1 MDKSKIQKVNKAL
14 IATVFASSGIAVVV
28 PPPKAAAASSPFTDI
43 NQYSDNYNE
52 ILKLYSQGV
61 MSGFADNTFR
71 PDVSVTRGEAAKMLA
86 TALKLDTK
94 NIQDPYYKDVP
105 KGNQYYKYVAAL
117 QNAGIMSGYSN
128 GMFMPNE
135 VLTRGELAK
144 MVVVGFHLEV
154 SPTYNNIFKDVNSK
168 TNNAIY
174 IQTLIDLNITKGTT
188 PVTFSPFD
196 PVTRGQFAS
205 FVVGSQEKKNNEKS
219 YKITSVD
226 DDAVYINGQSY
237 TIPESLTHIF
247 NEYNAPVLKGA
258 FIEGDLSNKGI
269 HSISKLTLN
278 ASGTSSRSLD
288 FDGDYG
294 SFGATIV
301 VNGNYIEFS
310 NMKLTG
316 TMFVNETVRPPLHLG
331 ATYNQPLTL
340 GRVASN
346 NISFINWS
354 NPDNNKGEDSS
365 NNNSNDLQNWTKPN
379 NENDKPFVNW
389 SKEKEEMKN
398 VEKYLEFYNSS
409 VSRLVV
415 SQTGTKIETNTKL
428 PRVDIIGNV
437 REFEI
442 QGDIGTLNLNTETKL
457 TIYGSGNIDW
467 INYNS
472 YTDLE
477 LYIDGRI
484 GTLFV
489 DNSYGKI
496 DIGDYT
502 YIDKVILPKDGSPN
516 NIFDDFLDDKDN
528 IGNITDPDGKPIDK
542 EENENQNPAD
552 KTKPI
557 ISITNVKVLN
567 GSEIQADFTSD
578 EVGTYYYIVREKGAE
593 IPNKSE
599 MVNRLSNKNVAHGTA
614 AAIKGTNS
622 IKVSNLGEKK
632 EYVIYIMVVDG
643 SKNASDIV
651 SQEFQM
657 KDASPPVVEIQGNV
671 IPLHGGTR
679 AEFKFKASEPGDY
692 YYYVRKKTTAADPTT
707 ADIIA
712 NHRGKGE
719 AKAGNL
725 LIPEILTGLD
735 AETEYQLYVVMK
747 DDSGNFSVDPIPE
760 KAVKE
765 FKTGELDNVHPYVEN
780 QKLEPA
786 GKENQFYVYLN
797 EALDPESARNVNN
810 YDLSGTVIVNTTGQS
825 KIKPSSV
832 QYKEGEKRVLLSIP
846 SGTGFVY
853 KDTLRVTILPGV
865 KDLAENDFEN
875 SNTVQ
880 PGGNIRNFAEYV
892 HEKFEMPVINIEN
905 IVNKPDESDN
915 FKRVE
920 VEFKPSK
927 AGTYYYMMLPD
938 TVVDNGE
945 TKTFKQYLTDKE
957 ITERDFVNEFAADSS
972 SKSGYFQIDGKDIY
986 VEMGSGPADLEEKT
1000 KKFPITISKDK
1011 LNPFL
1016 SYSVYMVLKDRGGE
1030 ISKITSKE
1038 MIGDAKAPLI
1048 TELKVKSGTPIKTD
1062 DTKATVSFN
1071 TDETTDLYYWFVP
1084 KKNPDG
1090 TTNDTANLK
1099 IDTPA
1104 ERKFLEDK
1112 LKTKNKSENIGMV
1125 NKSGKGSSGLLDMDV
1140 NLTAH
1145 TEYVIYFGAQDTYGN
1160 FTLYKANSTGD
1171 NHDESNS
1178 GWMKQDFYS
1187 DGTPPRIEMTTDD
1200 GQKKRNIVYR
1210 KDDSFIITF
1219 SEAIMR
1225 DDTGVSAIPINGNY
1239 DLSKILTITED
1250 KNGIDIT
1257 NQFEFDSYTVGTKTT
1272 EESKLVIKAK
1282 DSNSAN
1288 QTFTVKMKDEAVDY
1302 KITGYTGNKF
1312 DVNDFGKY
1320 VYPGENIYNTMSYA
1334 ELTGN
1339 VAGNPIEYNSTTMNV
1354 SVNILAHLELNQEY
1368 FYAVT
1373 AANKT
1378 SLDPQLIL
1386 DSVKNKKPADN
1397 GILSFG
1403 KGSVKN
1409 AGDGSTILPLVASP
1423 STNPGI
1429 KNVFKTGQRV
1439 FLFTKDQYGNI
1450 VWAYQKEAS
1459 GTTPTQ
1465 QYVEIK
1471 YPPKS

>member
-28 PPPKAAAASSPFTDI
+28 PPPNAAAATSPFTDI

-205 FVVGSQEKKNNEKS
+205 FVVGSQEKKSNETS
-219 YKITSVD
+219 YKITNVD

-237 TIPESLTHIF
+237 TIPESLAHIF

-258 FIEGDLSNKGI
+258 FIEGDLSSKGI
-269 HSISKLTLN
+269 RSISKLTLN
-278 ASGTSSRSLD
+278 ASGTSTRSLD
-288 FDGDYG
+288 FDGNYG

-310 NMKLTG
+310 NMTLTG

-331 ATYNQPLTL
+331 ATYNQPLAL

-354 NPDNNKGEDSS
+354 NPDNNKGDDSS

-379 NENDKPFVNW
+379 TENDKPFVNW

-542 EENENQNPAD
+542 EENENQNPDD

-593 IPNKSE
+593 APNKSE

-657 KDASPPVVEIQGNV
+657 KDASPPVVKSLQV
-671 IPLHGGTR
+671 TPLHGGTR
-679 AEFKFKASEPGDY
+679 AEFTFTASEPGDY
-692 YYYVRKKTTAADPTT
+692 YYYIRKKTTATDPTT
-707 ADIIA
+707 ADIVA
-712 NHRGKGE
+712 NSTGKGQ
-719 AKAGNL
+719 AKADELG
-725 LIPEILTGLD
+725 IKGILTGLD

-747 DDSGNFSVDPIPE
+747 DNSGNFSIDPP
-760 KAVKE
+760 AVKD
-765 FKTGELDNVHPYVEN
+765 FKTGALDSVHPYVE
-780 QKLEPA
+780 QGKLVR
-786 GKENQFYVYLN
+786 KSNNQFELTVS
-797 EALDPESARNVNN
+797 EALDPESANDINN
-810 YDLSGTVIVNTTGQS
+810 YLLTGTVIVNVTGE
-825 KIKPSSV
+825 KGIKPSAV
-832 QYKEGEKRVLLSIP
+832 EYKAGDKKVLLTIP
-846 SGTGFVY
+846 SDTGFVNG
-853 KDTLRVTILPGV
+853 DTLRVTVLPGV
-865 KDLAENDFEN
+865 KDLADNAFEN
-875 SNTVQ
+875 TGTVK
-880 PGGNIRNFAEYV
+880 PGDPVRNYAEYR
-892 HEKFEMPVINIEN
+892 HEDTVMPVITIEN
-905 IVNKPDESDN
+905 TINKADESDG
-915 FKRVE
+915 FRRAE
-920 VEFKPSK
+920 IEFKPNK
-927 AGTYYYMMLPD
+927 AGTYYYMILPN
-938 TVVDNGE
+938 TVIDNGE
-945 TKTFKQYLTDKE
+945 TKTFQQYLTDHK
-957 ITERDFVNEFAADSS
+957 ITERDFINEFAGDTG
-972 SKSGYFQIDGKDIY
+972 KSGYFQIGGKDIY
-986 VEMGSGPADLEEKT
+986 IQRGSGTADLET
-1000 KKFPITISKDK
+1000 ATQKFPVSVEQNK
-1011 LNPFL
+1011 LDPFN
-1016 SYSVYMVLKDRGGE
+1016 SYSIYMVLRDRGGE
-1030 ISKITSKE
+1030 LSKIAGPKTVFE
-1038 MIGDAKAPLI
+1038 DTKAPLI
-1048 TELKVKSGTPIKTD
+1048 RNLEIKPKEND
-1062 DTKATVSFN
+1062 DTKATISF
-1071 TDETTDLYYWFVP
+1071 ETNETAKVHYWFVE
-1084 KKNPDG
+1084 KRIKDKDGILIDNPD
-1090 TTNDTANLK
+1090 A
-1099 IDTPA
+1099 
-1104 ERKFLEDK
+1104 
-1112 LKTKNKSENIGMV
+1112 
-1125 NKSGKGSSGLLDMDV
+1125 
-1140 NLTAH
+1140 NLTAPADEKYLETKLKSSPSVEKIGKGLSGTVDARGVTLKPH
-1145 TEYVIYFGAQDTYGN
+1145 TEYVVYVGAEDTPGN
-1160 FTLYKANSTGD
+1160 FTIYKANVPYNDHDKTSTGL
-1171 NHDESNS
+1171 
-1178 GWMKQDFYS
+1178 MKQDFYS
-1187 DGTPPRIEMTTDD
+1187 DGTPPSIGMVSPLDNKYYPGLIYRNSDD
-1200 GQKKRNIVYR
+1200 T
-1210 KDDSFIITF
+1210 FTITF
-1219 SEAIMR
+1219 SETIMR
-1225 DDTGVSAIPINGNY
+1225 DENG
-1239 DLSKILTITED
+1239 K
-1250 KNGIDIT
+1250 
-1257 NQFEFDSYTVGTKTT
+1257 
-1272 EESKLVIKAK
+1272 SKLVSTGDTVVVNLADIMTITTK
-1282 DSNSAN
+1282 DSNGNEIDVTAKYAPVTYTTGTDTTKASKLIIKSKTSNDAN
-1288 QTFTVKMKDEAVDY
+1288 QTITVTMKDSTRDFVIPGYEGHKFVDKAQYLYRTLDAKFMEIKLGYLNTSGDDRKVQATFDLLGSAQQFYENGESLKYYYLSDTAGTNETVIANRTPSQVIQAVVHGTDSSLA
-1302 KITGYTGNKF
+1302 KGTGTVATNVARVTK
-1312 DVNDFGKY
+1312 
-1320 VYPGENIYNTMSYA
+1320 
-1334 ELTGN
+1334 ELTHPAKFFNGDWVTIVLEDKYGN
-1339 VAGNPIEYNSTTMNV
+1339 F
-1354 SVNILAHLELNQEY
+1354 HK
-1368 FYAVT
+1368 FYAKVGY
-1373 AANKT
+1373 K
-1378 SLDPQLIL
+1378 DPSIQ
-1386 DSVKNKKPADN
+1386 
-1397 GILSFG
+1397 
-1403 KGSVKN
+1403 
-1409 AGDGSTILPLVASP
+1409 
-1423 STNPGI
+1423 
-1429 KNVFKTGQRV
+1429 
-1439 FLFTKDQYGNI
+1439 
-1450 VWAYQKEAS
+1450 
-1459 GTTPTQ
+1459 
-1465 QYVEIK
+1465 
-1471 YPPKS
+1471 

>member
-28 PPPKAAAASSPFTDI
+28 PSPQKAAAATSPFTDI

-52 ILKLYSQGV
+52 ILKAYSQGI
-61 MSGFADNTFR
+61 MSGFSDNTFR
-71 PDVSVTRGEAAKMLA
+71 PNVSVTRGEAAKMLA

-128 GMFMPNE
+128 GTFMPNE

-154 SPTYNNIFKDVNSK
+154 SPTYNNIFKDVNSQ
-168 TNNAIY
+168 TSNAIY

-205 FVVGSQEKKNNEKS
+205 FVVGSQEKKNNETS
-219 YKITSVD
+219 YKITNVD
-226 DDAVYINGQSY
+226 DDAVYINGKSY
-237 TIPESLTHIF
+237 SIPESLSHIF
-247 NEYNAPVLKGA
+247 NDYNAPVLKGA
-258 FIEGDLSNKGI
+258 FIEGDLSGKGI
-269 HSISKLTLN
+269 RSISKLTIN
-278 ASGTSSRSLD
+278 ASGTSSSFLD

-294 SFGATIV
+294 SLGATIV

-310 NMKLTG
+310 NMTMTG
-316 TMFVNETVRPPLHLG
+316 TMFVNESVRPPLHLG
-331 ATYNQPLTL
+331 ATYNQPLAL

-354 NPDNNKGEDSS
+354 NPDNNKGEDAP
-365 NNNSNDLQNWTKPN
+365 NNNSNDLQNWTNPKPDK
-379 NENDKPFVNW
+379 DKPFVNW
-389 SKEKEEMKN
+389 SKEKQEMKN
-398 VEKYLEFYNSS
+398 VEKHLEFYNSS

-502 YIDKVILPKDGSPN
+502 YVDKVILPKDGSPN

-542 EENENQNPAD
+542 DENENQVPDD

-557 ISITNVKVLN
+557 VSITNVKVLS

-578 EVGTYYYIVREKGAE
+578 EVGTYYYIVREKGEEA
-593 IPNKSE
+593 PNKSE
-599 MVNRLSNKNVAHGTA
+599 MVNRLSNKNVAHGTG

-643 SKNASDIV
+643 SKNASDTV
-651 SQEFQM
+651 SQSFQM
-657 KDASPPVVEIQGNV
+657 KDGTPPVVKSLQV
-671 IPLHGGTR
+671 TPLHGGTR
-679 AEFKFKASEPGDY
+679 AEFTFTASEPGDY

-707 ADIIA
+707 EDIIA
-712 NHRGKGE
+712 NHTGKGE
-719 AKAGNL
+719 AKAGEL
-725 LIPEILTGLD
+725 GIKGMLTGLE

-747 DDSGNFSVDPIPE
+747 DNSGNFSVDP
-760 KAVKE
+760 AVVKE
-765 FKTGELDNVHPYVEN
+765 FETGELDNVHPYVEN

-797 EALDPESARNVNN
+797 EALDPESARNVDN
-810 YDLSGTVIVNTTGQS
+810 YDLSGTVIVNTTGQN

-832 QYKEGEKRVLLSIP
+832 EYKEGEKRVLLSIP

-865 KDLAENDFEN
+865 KDLAGNDFEN
-875 SNTVQ
+875 SNTIQ

-892 HEKFEMPVINIEN
+892 HEKFEKPFIEIEN
-905 IVNKPDESDN
+905 IANKPDESDN

-920 VEFKPSK
+920 VEFKPNK
-927 AGTYYYMMLPD
+927 AGTYYYMVLPD
-938 TVVDNGE
+938 TIVDNGE
-945 TKTFKQYLTDKE
+945 TKTFKQYLTDKG
-957 ITERDFVNEFAADSS
+957 ITERDFVNEFADETSL
-972 SKSGYFQIDGKDIY
+972 KSGYFQIGGKDIFI
-986 VEMGSGPADLEEKT
+986 EKGSGPADLEEET
-1000 KKFPITISKDK
+1000 KKFPISIPKDK
-1011 LNPFL
+1011 LNPFV

-1048 TELKVKSGTPIKTD
+1048 TDLIVKSGTPKETN
-1062 DTKATVSFN
+1062 DTKASVSFN

-1084 KKNPDG
+1084 KKNADG

-1112 LKTKNKSENIGMV
+1112 LKSKNKNENIGMV
-1125 NKSGKGSSGLLDMDV
+1125 KKSGKGSSGLLDMDV

-1145 TEYVIYFGAQDTYGN
+1145 TEYIIYFGAQDTYGN

-1187 DGTPPRIEMTTDD
+1187 DGTPPRFEMTVD
-1200 GQKKRNIVYR
+1200 GEKKQNIVYR
-1210 KDDSFIITF
+1210 NPDNTFTITF
-1219 SEAIMR
+1219 SEAIIR
-1225 DDTGVSAIPINGNY
+1225 GENGVSSIR
-1239 DLSKILTITED
+1239 DLSVLIITDESGKEITEEY
-1250 KNGIDIT
+1250 
-1257 NQFEFDSYTVGTKTT
+1257 EFIGYTQGKATT
-1272 EESKLVIKAK
+1272 DESQLIIKAIDK
-1282 DSNSAN
+1282 SNADR
-1288 QTFTVKMKDEAVDY
+1288 TFTVKVKDTVRDFNEPY
-1302 KITGYTGNKF
+1302 SGNKF
-1312 DVNDFGKY
+1312 DINDFGKY
-1320 VYPGENIYNTMSYA
+1320 VYPGSIKNRIDDAVITGINIGTKDVPASKTMRAMVYIDA
-1334 ELTGN
+1334 DL
-1339 VAGNPIEYNSTTMNV
+1339 
-1354 SVNILAHLELNQEY
+1354 SVDQRY
-1368 FYAVT
+1368 YYAVT
-1373 AANKT
+1373 GGAKKI
-1378 SLDPQLIL
+1378 DPQLVIDL
-1386 DSVKNKKPADN
+1386 VKDPKTPNN
-1397 GILSFG
+1397 
-1403 KGSVKN
+1403 
-1409 AGDGSTILPLVASP
+1409 TILAYGSDKLQAQSP
-1423 STNPGI
+1423 AN
-1429 KNVFKTGQRV
+1429 KQFKLDLTAPHSVDPKYDQV
-1439 FLFTKDQYGNI
+1439 FTKGNNFFIFTVDQYGNI
-1450 VWAYQKEAS
+1450 IWAHGKDDNTYFELGS
-1459 GTTPTQ
+1459 NINP
-1465 QYVEIK
+1465 
-1471 YPPKS
+1471 

>member
-43 NQYSDNYNE
+43 NQYTDHYND

-61 MSGFADNTFR
+61 IKGFADNTFR
-71 PDVSVTRGEAAKMLA
+71 PDVNVTRGQAAKMLA
-86 TALKLDTK
+86 TVLKLDTK
-94 NIQDPYYKDVP
+94 NIQDPYFKDVP
-105 KGNQYYKYVAAL
+105 KGSEYYKYVAAL

-128 GMFMPNE
+128 GTFMPNE
-135 VLTRGELAK
+135 VITRGELAK

-154 SPTYNNIFKDVNSK
+154 SQNYNNIFKDVNSQ
-168 TNNAIY
+168 TSNALY
-174 IQTLIDLNITKGTT
+174 IQTVIDLNITEGTT
-188 PVTFSPFD
+188 PVTFSPFA

-205 FVVGSQEKKNNEKS
+205 FVVGSQEKKSNETS
-219 YKITSVD
+219 FKITSVED
-226 DDAVYINGQSY
+226 DTVYVNGESY
-237 TIPESLTHIF
+237 TIPENLSHIF
-247 NEYNAPVLKGA
+247 NDYNAPVLKGA
-258 FIEGDLSNKGI
+258 YIEGDLSGKVI
-269 HSISKLTLN
+269 RSISKLTLN

-288 FDGDYG
+288 FDGNYG
-294 SFGATIV
+294 SFGATII

-310 NMKLTG
+310 NMTLTG
-316 TMFVNETVRPPLHLG
+316 TMFVNETVRPPLHIG
-331 ATYNQPLTL
+331 AANHQPLAL

-365 NNNSNDLQNWTKPN
+365 SNNSNDLQNWTKPN
-379 NENDKPFVNW
+379 TDNDKPFVNW

-442 QGDIGTLNLNTETKL
+442 QGNIGTLNLNTETKL

-489 DNSYGKI
+489 DNAYGKI

-502 YIDKVILPKDGSPN
+502 YIDKVILPKDVSPN
-516 NIFDDFLDDKDN
+516 DIFDDFLDDKDN
-528 IGNITDPDGKPIDK
+528 VGEITDPDGKPIDK
-542 EENENQNPAD
+542 DDNENQNPDD
-552 KTKPI
+552 KTKPLV
-557 ISITNVKVLN
+557 SITELQLLN
-567 GSEIQADFTSD
+567 GSEIQVDFTSD
-578 EVGTYYYIVREKGAE
+578 EVGTYYYIVREKDVEA
-593 IPNKSE
+593 PNKSE
-599 MVNRLSNKNVAHGTA
+599 MVNRLSNKNVAHGTG
-614 AAIKGTNS
+614 AAIKGKNT

-651 SQEFQM
+651 SQSFQM
-657 KDASPPVVEIQGNV
+657 KDASPPVVKSLQV
-671 IPLHGGTR
+671 TPLHGGTR
-679 AEFKFKASEPGDY
+679 AEFKFTASEPGDY
-692 YYYVRKKTTAADPTT
+692 YYYLRPKTTAPDPTT
-707 ADIIA
+707 ADIVA
-712 NHRGKGE
+712 NPTGKGK
-719 AKAGNL
+719 AKAGAL
-725 LIPEILTGLD
+725 GITEILTGLQ
-735 AETEYQLYVVMK
+735 AETGYQLYVVMK
-747 DDSGNFSVDPIPE
+747 DESGNFSVDP
-760 KAVKE
+760 AVAKD
-765 FKTGELDNVHPYVEN
+765 FTTKELDNIHPFVDN
-780 QKLEPA
+780 VKLEPA
-786 GKENQFYVYLN
+786 GKVNQFYVYFN
-797 EALDPESARNVNN
+797 EALDPESARDVNN
-810 YDLSGTVIVNTTGQS
+810 YDLSGTVIVNTTGQK

-832 QYKEGEKRVLLSIP
+832 EYKDGDKKVLFTIP

-865 KDLAENDFEN
+865 KDLAGNDFEN

-945 TKTFKQYLTDKE
+945 TKTFKQYLTDKG

-1030 ISKITSKE
+1030 ISKITSRE
-1038 MIGDAKAPLI
+1038 MIGDSKAPLI
-1048 TELKVKSGTPIKTD
+1048 SDLVLKSGTIKGPD
-1062 DTKATVSFN
+1062 DKQATISFN
-1071 TDETTDLYYWFVP
+1071 TDETTELHYWFVP
-1084 KKNPDG
+1084 KKNADGSENPDAKLSI
-1090 TTNDTANLK
+1090 NTA
-1099 IDTPA
+1099 A
-1104 ERKFLEDK
+1104 ERKQLEDK
-1112 LKTKNKSENIGMV
+1112 LKSSPSIK
-1125 NKSGKGSSGLLDMDV
+1125 KSGKGASGILDMSGIS
-1140 NLTAH
+1140 LTPH
-1145 TEYVIYFGAQDTYGN
+1145 TEYVVYFGAQDTYGN
-1160 FTLYKANSTGD
+1160 FTVYTADSSGN
-1171 NHDESNS
+1171 NHDETEN
-1178 GWMKQDFYS
+1178 GWMKQNFYS
-1187 DGTPPRIEMTTDD
+1187 DGTPPRFEKIVD
-1200 GQKKRNIVYR
+1200 GKKKQNIVYR
-1210 KDDSFIITF
+1210 NPNETFTITF

-1225 DDTGVSAIPINGNY
+1225 DSNGKSTIN
-1239 DLSKILTITED
+1239 DLSLLSIENE
-1250 KNGIDIT
+1250 NGDDIT
-1257 NQFEFDSYTVGTKTT
+1257 SEYQFVSYTRGTKTT
-1272 EESKLVIKAK
+1272 DESYLIIKPSSSGTMDK
-1282 DSNSAN
+1282 
-1288 QTFTVKMKDEAVDY
+1288 TFTVKMKDDAVDY
-1302 KITGYTGNKF
+1302 QITGFTGNKF

-1320 VYPGENIYNTMSYA
+1320 VHQGAVTNSIEDAVVTGTNIGTSNVPASKTMRA
-1334 ELTGN
+1334 
-1339 VAGNPIEYNSTTMNV
+1339 I
-1354 SVNILAHLELNQEY
+1354 VNIDADLSYEQRY
-1368 FYAVT
+1368 YYAVT
-1373 AANKT
+1373 GSATKI
-1378 SLDPQLIL
+1378 DPQLVIDLVKDPNTPNNSIL
-1386 DSVKNKKPADN
+1386 VY
-1397 GILSFG
+1397 GTGVLS
-1403 KGSVKN
+1403 
-1409 AGDGSTILPLVASP
+1409 A
-1423 STNPGI
+1423 TNPAG
-1429 KNVFKTGQRV
+1429 KQ
-1439 FLFTKDQYGNI
+1439 FTLDLTAPVSTTPGYNPIFRKGNNFFIFTLDKFGNI
-1450 VWAYQKEAS
+1450 VLAKNQNNMNNSYF
-1459 GTTPTQ
+1459 
-1465 QYVEIK
+1465 EIGSDIK
-1471 YPPKS
+1471 P

>member
-43 NQYSDNYNE
+43 NQYTDHYND

-61 MSGFADNTFR
+61 IKGFADNTFR
-71 PDVSVTRGEAAKMLA
+71 PDVNVPRGQAAKMLA
-86 TALKLDTK
+86 TVLKLDTK
-94 NIQDPYYKDVP
+94 NIQDPYFKDVP
-105 KGNQYYKYVAAL
+105 KGSEYYKYVAAL

-128 GMFMPNE
+128 GTFMPNE
-135 VLTRGELAK
+135 VITRGELAK

-154 SPTYNNIFKDVNSK
+154 SQNYNNIFKDVNSQ
-168 TNNAIY
+168 TSNALY
-174 IQTLIDLNITKGTT
+174 IQTVIDLNITEGTT
-188 PVTFSPFD
+188 PVTFSPFA

-205 FVVGSQEKKNNEKS
+205 FVVGSQEKKSNETS
-219 YKITSVD
+219 FKITSVED
-226 DDAVYINGQSY
+226 DTVYVNGESY
-237 TIPESLTHIF
+237 TIPENLSHIF
-247 NEYNAPVLKGA
+247 NDYNAPVLKGA
-258 FIEGDLSNKGI
+258 YIEGDLSGKVI
-269 HSISKLTLN
+269 RSISKLTLN

-288 FDGDYG
+288 FDGNYG
-294 SFGATIV
+294 SFGATII

-310 NMKLTG
+310 NMTLTG
-316 TMFVNETVRPPLHLG
+316 TMFVNETVRPPLHIG
-331 ATYNQPLTL
+331 AANHQPLAL

-365 NNNSNDLQNWTKPN
+365 SNNSNDLQNWTKPN
-379 NENDKPFVNW
+379 TDNDKPFVNW

-442 QGDIGTLNLNTETKL
+442 QGNIGTLNLNTETKL

-489 DNSYGKI
+489 DNAYGKI

-502 YIDKVILPKDGSPN
+502 YIDKVILPKDVSPN
-516 NIFDDFLDDKDN
+516 DIFDDFLDDKDN
-528 IGNITDPDGKPIDK
+528 VGEITDPDGKPIDK
-542 EENENQNPAD
+542 DDNENQNPDD
-552 KTKPI
+552 KTKPLV
-557 ISITNVKVLN
+557 SITELQLLN
-567 GSEIQADFTSD
+567 GSEIQVDFTSD
-578 EVGTYYYIVREKGAE
+578 EVGTYYYIVREKDVEA
-593 IPNKSE
+593 PNKSE
-599 MVNRLSNKNVAHGTA
+599 MVNRLSNKNVAHGTG
-614 AAIKGTNS
+614 AAIKGKNT

-651 SQEFQM
+651 SQSFQM
-657 KDASPPVVEIQGNV
+657 KDASPPVVKSLQV
-671 IPLHGGTR
+671 TPLHGGTR
-679 AEFKFKASEPGDY
+679 AEFKFTASEPGDY
-692 YYYVRKKTTAADPTT
+692 YYYLRPKTTAPDPTT
-707 ADIIA
+707 ADIVA
-712 NHRGKGE
+712 NPTGKGK
-719 AKAGNL
+719 AKAGAL
-725 LIPEILTGLD
+725 GITEILTGLQ
-735 AETEYQLYVVMK
+735 AETGYQLYVVMK
-747 DDSGNFSVDPIPE
+747 DESGNFSVDP
-760 KAVKE
+760 AVAKD
-765 FKTGELDNVHPYVEN
+765 FTTKELDNIHPFVDN
-780 QKLEPA
+780 VKLEPA
-786 GKENQFYVYLN
+786 GKVNQFYVYFN
-797 EALDPESARNVNN
+797 EALDPESARDVNN
-810 YDLSGTVIVNTTGQS
+810 YDLSGTVIVNTTGQK

-832 QYKEGEKRVLLSIP
+832 EYKDGDKKVLFTIP

-865 KDLAENDFEN
+865 KDLAGNDFEN

-945 TKTFKQYLTDKE
+945 TKTFKQYLTDKG

-1030 ISKITSKE
+1030 ISKITSRE
-1038 MIGDAKAPLI
+1038 MIGDSKAPLI
-1048 TELKVKSGTPIKTD
+1048 SDLVLKSGTIKGPD
-1062 DTKATVSFN
+1062 DKQATISFN
-1071 TDETTDLYYWFVP
+1071 TDETTELHYWFVP
-1084 KKNPDG
+1084 KKNADGSENPDAKLSI
-1090 TTNDTANLK
+1090 NTA
-1099 IDTPA
+1099 A
-1104 ERKFLEDK
+1104 ERKQLEDK
-1112 LKTKNKSENIGMV
+1112 LKSSPSIK
-1125 NKSGKGSSGLLDMDV
+1125 KSGKGASGILDMSGIS
-1140 NLTAH
+1140 LTPH
-1145 TEYVIYFGAQDTYGN
+1145 TEYVVYFGAQDTYGN
-1160 FTLYKANSTGD
+1160 FTVYTADSSGN
-1171 NHDESNS
+1171 NHDETEN
-1178 GWMKQDFYS
+1178 GWMKQNFYS
-1187 DGTPPRIEMTTDD
+1187 DGTPPRFEKIVD
-1200 GQKKRNIVYR
+1200 GKKKQNIVYR
-1210 KDDSFIITF
+1210 NPNETFTITF

-1225 DDTGVSAIPINGNY
+1225 DSNGKSTIN
-1239 DLSKILTITED
+1239 DLSLLSIENE
-1250 KNGIDIT
+1250 NGDDIT
-1257 NQFEFDSYTVGTKTT
+1257 SEYQFVSYTRGTKTT
-1272 EESKLVIKAK
+1272 DESYLIIKPSSSGTMDK
-1282 DSNSAN
+1282 
-1288 QTFTVKMKDEAVDY
+1288 TFTVKMKDDAVDY
-1302 KITGYTGNKF
+1302 QITGFTGNKF

-1320 VYPGENIYNTMSYA
+1320 VHQGAVTNSIEDAVVTGTNIGTSNVPASKTMRA
-1334 ELTGN
+1334 
-1339 VAGNPIEYNSTTMNV
+1339 I
-1354 SVNILAHLELNQEY
+1354 VNIDADLSYEQRY
-1368 FYAVT
+1368 YYAVT
-1373 AANKT
+1373 GSATKI
-1378 SLDPQLIL
+1378 DPQLVIDLVKDPNTPNNSIL
-1386 DSVKNKKPADN
+1386 VY
-1397 GILSFG
+1397 GTGVLS
-1403 KGSVKN
+1403 
-1409 AGDGSTILPLVASP
+1409 A
-1423 STNPGI
+1423 TNPAG
-1429 KNVFKTGQRV
+1429 KQ
-1439 FLFTKDQYGNI
+1439 FTLDLTAPVSTTPGYNPIFRKGNNFFIFTLDKFGNI
-1450 VWAYQKEAS
+1450 VLAKNQNNMNNSYF
-1459 GTTPTQ
+1459 
-1465 QYVEIK
+1465 EIGSDIK
-1471 YPPKS
+1471 P

>member
-14 IATVFASSGIAVVV
+14 IATVFASSGIAAVVS
-28 PPPKAAAASSPFTDI
+28 PPKAAAATSPFTDI

-205 FVVGSQEKKNNEKS
+205 FVVGSQERKNNETS
-219 YKITSVD
+219 YKITNVD

-237 TIPESLTHIF
+237 TIPESLAHIF

-258 FIEGDLSNKGI
+258 FIEGDLSSKGI
-269 HSISKLTLN
+269 RSISKLTLN
-278 ASGTSSRSLD
+278 ASGTSTRSLD
-288 FDGDYG
+288 FDGNYG

-310 NMKLTG
+310 NMTLTG

-331 ATYNQPLTL
+331 ATYNQPLAL

-354 NPDNNKGEDSS
+354 NPDNNKGDDSS

-379 NENDKPFVNW
+379 TENDKPFVNW

-542 EENENQNPAD
+542 EENENQNPDD

-593 IPNKSE
+593 APNKSE

-657 KDASPPVVEIQGNV
+657 KDASPPVVKSLQV
-671 IPLHGGTR
+671 TPLHGGTR
-679 AEFKFKASEPGDY
+679 AEFTFTASEPGDY
-692 YYYVRKKTTAADPTT
+692 YYYIRKKTTATDPTT
-707 ADIIA
+707 ADIVA
-712 NHRGKGE
+712 NPTGKGE
-719 AKAGNL
+719 AKAGEL
-725 LIPEILTGLD
+725 GIKGILTGLD

-747 DDSGNFSVDPIPE
+747 DNSGNFSIDPP
-760 KAVKE
+760 AVKD
-765 FKTGELDNVHPYVEN
+765 FKTGALDSVHPYVE
-780 QKLEPA
+780 QGKLVR
-786 GKENQFYVYLN
+786 KSNNQFELTVS
-797 EALDPESARNVNN
+797 EALDPVSANDINN
-810 YDLSGTVIVNTTGQS
+810 YLLTGTVIVNVTGE
-825 KIKPSSV
+825 KGIKPSAV
-832 QYKEGEKRVLLSIP
+832 EYKAGDKKVLLTIP
-846 SGTGFVY
+846 SDTGFVNG
-853 KDTLRVTILPGV
+853 DTLRVTVLPGV
-865 KDLAENDFEN
+865 KDLADNAFEN
-875 SNTVQ
+875 TGTVK
-880 PGGNIRNFAEYV
+880 PGDPVRNYAEYR
-892 HEKFEMPVINIEN
+892 HEDTVMPVITIEN
-905 IVNKPDESDN
+905 TINKADESDG
-915 FKRVE
+915 FRRAE
-920 VEFKPSK
+920 IEFKPNK
-927 AGTYYYMMLPD
+927 AGTYYYMILPN
-938 TVVDNGE
+938 TVIDNGE
-945 TKTFKQYLTDKE
+945 TKTFQQYLTDHK
-957 ITERDFVNEFAADSS
+957 ITERDFINEFAGDTG
-972 SKSGYFQIDGKDIY
+972 KSGYFQIGGKDIY
-986 VEMGSGPADLEEKT
+986 IQRGSGTADLET
-1000 KKFPITISKDK
+1000 ATQKFPVSVEQNNLD
-1011 LNPFL
+1011 PFN
-1016 SYSVYMVLKDRGGE
+1016 SYSIYMVLRDRGGE
-1030 ISKITSKE
+1030 LSKIAGPKTVFE
-1038 MIGDAKAPLI
+1038 DTKAPLI
-1048 TELKVKSGTPIKTD
+1048 RNLEIKPKEND
-1062 DTKATVSFN
+1062 DTKATISF
-1071 TDETTDLYYWFVP
+1071 ETNETAKVHYWFVE
-1084 KKNPDG
+1084 KRIKDKDGILIDNPD
-1090 TTNDTANLK
+1090 A
-1099 IDTPA
+1099 
-1104 ERKFLEDK
+1104 
-1112 LKTKNKSENIGMV
+1112 
-1125 NKSGKGSSGLLDMDV
+1125 
-1140 NLTAH
+1140 NLTAPADEKYLETKLKSSPSVEKIGKGLSGTVDARGVTLKPH
-1145 TEYVIYFGAQDTYGN
+1145 TEYVVYVGAEDTPGN
-1160 FTLYKANSTGD
+1160 FTIYKANVPYND
-1171 NHDESNS
+1171 HDRTL
-1178 GWMKQDFYS
+1178 MKQDFYS
-1187 DGTPPRIEMTTDD
+1187 DGTPPSIGMVSPLDNKYYPGLIYRNSDD
-1200 GQKKRNIVYR
+1200 T
-1210 KDDSFIITF
+1210 FTITF
-1219 SEAIMR
+1219 SETIMR
-1225 DDTGVSAIPINGNY
+1225 DENG
-1239 DLSKILTITED
+1239 K
-1250 KNGIDIT
+1250 
-1257 NQFEFDSYTVGTKTT
+1257 
-1272 EESKLVIKAK
+1272 SKLVSTGDTVVVNLADIMTITTK
-1282 DSNSAN
+1282 DSNGNEIDVTAKYAPVTYTTGTDTTKASKLIIKSKTSNDAN
-1288 QTFTVKMKDEAVDY
+1288 QTITVTMKDSTRDFVIPGYEGHKFVDKAQYLYRTLDAKFMEIKLGYLNTSGDDRKVQATFDLLGSAQQFYENGESLKYYYLSDTAGTNETVIANRTPSQVIQAVVHGTDSSLA
-1302 KITGYTGNKF
+1302 KGTGTVATNVARVTK
-1312 DVNDFGKY
+1312 
-1320 VYPGENIYNTMSYA
+1320 
-1334 ELTGN
+1334 ELTHPAKFFNGDWVTIVLEDKYGN
-1339 VAGNPIEYNSTTMNV
+1339 F
-1354 SVNILAHLELNQEY
+1354 HK
-1368 FYAVT
+1368 FYAKVGY
-1373 AANKT
+1373 K
-1378 SLDPQLIL
+1378 DPSIQ
-1386 DSVKNKKPADN
+1386 
-1397 GILSFG
+1397 
-1403 KGSVKN
+1403 
-1409 AGDGSTILPLVASP
+1409 
-1423 STNPGI
+1423 
-1429 KNVFKTGQRV
+1429 
-1439 FLFTKDQYGNI
+1439 
-1450 VWAYQKEAS
+1450 
-1459 GTTPTQ
+1459 
-1465 QYVEIK
+1465 
-1471 YPPKS
+1471 

>member
-1 MDKSKIQKVNKAL
+1 MDKSKIQRVNKAL

-28 PPPKAAAASSPFTDI
+28 PPPKAAAATSPFTDI

-128 GMFMPNE
+128 GTFMPNE

-154 SPTYNNIFKDVNSK
+154 SPSYNNIFKDVNSQ

-205 FVVGSQEKKNNEKS
+205 FVVGSQEKKNNETS
-219 YKITSVD
+219 YKITNVD

-237 TIPESLTHIF
+237 TIPESLAHIF

-258 FIEGDLSNKGI
+258 VIEGDLSSKGI
-269 HSISKLTLN
+269 RSISKLTLN

-301 VNGNYIEFS
+301 VNGNFIEFS
-310 NMKLTG
+310 NMTLTG
-316 TMFVNETVRPPLHLG
+316 TMYVNETVRPPLHLG
-331 ATYNQPLTL
+331 ATYNQPLAL

-379 NENDKPFVNW
+379 TDNDKPFVNW

-502 YIDKVILPKDGSPN
+502 YIDKVILPKDESPN

-528 IGNITDPDGKPIDK
+528 VGNITDPDGKPIDK
-542 EENENQNPAD
+542 DDNENQNPDD

-593 IPNKSE
+593 APNKSE

-657 KDASPPVVEIQGNV
+657 KDASPPVVKSLQV
-671 IPLHGGTR
+671 TPLHGGTR
-679 AEFKFKASEPGDY
+679 AEFTFTASEPGDY
-692 YYYVRKKTTAADPTT
+692 YYYVRKKTSAADPTT
-707 ADIIA
+707 ADIVA
-712 NHRGKGE
+712 NSTGKGQ
-719 AKAGNL
+719 AKASELG
-725 LIPEILTGLD
+725 IKGILTGLD

-747 DDSGNFSVDPIPE
+747 DNSGNFSIDPP
-760 KAVKE
+760 AVKD
-765 FKTGELDNVHPYVEN
+765 FKTGALDSVHPYVE
-780 QKLEPA
+780 QGKLVR
-786 GKENQFYVYLN
+786 KSNNQFELTVS
-797 EALDPESARNVNN
+797 EALDPESANDINN
-810 YDLSGTVIVNTTGQS
+810 YLLTGTVIVNVTGE
-825 KIKPSSV
+825 KGIKPSAV
-832 QYKEGEKRVLLSIP
+832 EYKAGDKKVLLTIP
-846 SGTGFVY
+846 SDTGFVNG
-853 KDTLRVTILPGV
+853 DTLRVTVLPGV
-865 KDLAENDFEN
+865 KDLADNAFEN
-875 SNTVQ
+875 TGTVK
-880 PGGNIRNFAEYV
+880 PGDPVRNYAEYR
-892 HEKFEMPVINIEN
+892 HEDTVMPVITIEN
-905 IVNKPDESDN
+905 TINKADESDG
-915 FKRVE
+915 FRRAE
-920 VEFKPSK
+920 IEFKPNK
-927 AGTYYYMMLPD
+927 AGTYYYMILPN

-945 TKTFKQYLTDKE
+945 TKTFQQYLTDHK
-957 ITERDFVNEFAADSS
+957 ITERDFINEFAGDT
-972 SKSGYFQIDGKDIY
+972 SKSGYFQIGGKDIY
-986 VEMGSGPADLEEKT
+986 IQRGSGTADLET
-1000 KKFPITISKDK
+1000 ATQKFPVSVEQNK
-1011 LNPFL
+1011 LDPFN
-1016 SYSVYMVLKDRGGE
+1016 SYSVYMVLRDRGGE
-1030 ISKITSKE
+1030 LSKIAGPKTVFE
-1038 MIGDAKAPLI
+1038 DTKAPLI
-1048 TELKVKSGTPIKTD
+1048 RNLEIKPKEND
-1062 DTKATVSFN
+1062 DTKATISF
-1071 TDETTDLYYWFVP
+1071 ETNETAKVHYWFVE
-1084 KKNPDG
+1084 KRIKDKDGILIDNPD
-1090 TTNDTANLK
+1090 A
-1099 IDTPA
+1099 
-1104 ERKFLEDK
+1104 
-1112 LKTKNKSENIGMV
+1112 
-1125 NKSGKGSSGLLDMDV
+1125 
-1140 NLTAH
+1140 NLTAPADEKYLETKLKSSPSVEKIGKGLSGTIDARGVTLKPH
-1145 TEYVIYFGAQDTYGN
+1145 TEYLVYVGAEDTPGN
-1160 FTLYKANSTGD
+1160 FTIYKANVPYNDHDRTSTGL
-1171 NHDESNS
+1171 
-1178 GWMKQDFYS
+1178 MKQDFYS
-1187 DGTPPRIEMTTDD
+1187 DGTPPSIGMVSPLDNKYYPGLIYRNSDD
-1200 GQKKRNIVYR
+1200 T
-1210 KDDSFIITF
+1210 FTITF
-1219 SEAIMR
+1219 SETIMR
-1225 DDTGVSAIPINGNY
+1225 DENG
-1239 DLSKILTITED
+1239 K
-1250 KNGIDIT
+1250 
-1257 NQFEFDSYTVGTKTT
+1257 
-1272 EESKLVIKAK
+1272 SKLVSTGDTVVVNLADIMTITTK
-1282 DSNSAN
+1282 DSNGNETDVTDKYSPVTYTTGTDTTKASKLIIKSKTSNDAN
-1288 QTFTVKMKDEAVDY
+1288 QTISVTMKESTRDFVIQGYEGHKFVDKAQYLYRTLDAKFMEIKLGYLNTSGDDRKVQATFDLLGSAQQFYENGESLKYYYLSDTAGTNETVIAGRTPSQVIQAVVHGSDSSLA
-1302 KITGYTGNKF
+1302 KGTGT
-1312 DVNDFGKY
+1312 VAT
-1320 VYPGENIYNTMSYA
+1320 NIARVTK
-1334 ELTGN
+1334 ELTHPAKFFNGDWVTIVLEDKYGN
-1339 VAGNPIEYNSTTMNV
+1339 F
-1354 SVNILAHLELNQEY
+1354 HK
-1368 FYAVT
+1368 FYAKVGY
-1373 AANKT
+1373 K
-1378 SLDPQLIL
+1378 DPSIQ
-1386 DSVKNKKPADN
+1386 
-1397 GILSFG
+1397 
-1403 KGSVKN
+1403 
-1409 AGDGSTILPLVASP
+1409 
-1423 STNPGI
+1423 
-1429 KNVFKTGQRV
+1429 
-1439 FLFTKDQYGNI
+1439 
-1450 VWAYQKEAS
+1450 
-1459 GTTPTQ
+1459 
-1465 QYVEIK
+1465 
-1471 YPPKS
+1471 

>member
-14 IATVFASSGIAVVV
+14 IATVFASSGIAAVVS
-28 PPPKAAAASSPFTDI
+28 PPKAAAATSPFTDI

-205 FVVGSQEKKNNEKS
+205 FVVGSQEKKNNETS
-219 YKITSVD
+219 YKITNVD

-237 TIPESLTHIF
+237 TIPESLAHIF

-258 FIEGDLSNKGI
+258 FIEGDLSSKGI
-269 HSISKLTLN
+269 RSISKLTLN
-278 ASGTSSRSLD
+278 ASGTSTRSLD
-288 FDGDYG
+288 FDGNYG

-310 NMKLTG
+310 NMTLTG

-331 ATYNQPLTL
+331 ATYNQPLAL

-354 NPDNNKGEDSS
+354 NPDNNKGDDSS

-379 NENDKPFVNW
+379 TENDKPFVNW

-442 QGDIGTLNLNTETKL
+442 QGNIGTLNLNTETKL

-528 IGNITDPDGKPIDK
+528 IGIITDPDGKPIDK
-542 EENENQNPAD
+542 EENENQNPDD

-593 IPNKSE
+593 APNKSE

-657 KDASPPVVEIQGNV
+657 KDASPPVVKSLQV
-671 IPLHGGTR
+671 TPLHGGTR
-679 AEFKFKASEPGDY
+679 AEFTFTASEPGDY

-707 ADIIA
+707 ADIVA
-712 NHRGKGE
+712 NPTGKGE
-719 AKAGNL
+719 AKAGEL
-725 LIPEILTGLD
+725 GIEGKLTGLE

-747 DDSGNFSVDPIPE
+747 DNSGNFSIDPP
-760 KAVKE
+760 AVKD
-765 FKTGELDNVHPYVEN
+765 FKTGALDSVHPYVE
-780 QKLEPA
+780 QGKLVR
-786 GKENQFYVYLN
+786 KSNNQFELTVS
-797 EALDPESARNVNN
+797 EALDPESANDINN
-810 YDLSGTVIVNTTGQS
+810 YLLTGTVIVNVTGE
-825 KIKPSSV
+825 KGIKPSAV
-832 QYKEGEKRVLLSIP
+832 EYKAGDKKVLLTIP
-846 SGTGFVY
+846 SDTGFVNG
-853 KDTLRVTILPGV
+853 DTLRVTVLPGV
-865 KDLAENDFEN
+865 KDLADNAFEN
-875 SNTVQ
+875 TGTVK
-880 PGGNIRNFAEYV
+880 PGDPVRNYAEYR
-892 HEKFEMPVINIEN
+892 HEDTVMPVITIEN
-905 IVNKPDESDN
+905 TINKADESDG
-915 FKRVE
+915 FRRAE
-920 VEFKPSK
+920 IEFKPNK
-927 AGTYYYMMLPD
+927 AGTYYYMILPN
-938 TVVDNGE
+938 TVIDNGE
-945 TKTFKQYLTDKE
+945 TKTFQQYLTDHK
-957 ITERDFVNEFAADSS
+957 ITERDFINEFAGDTG
-972 SKSGYFQIDGKDIY
+972 KSGYFQIGGKDIY
-986 VEMGSGPADLEEKT
+986 IQRGSGTADLET
-1000 KKFPITISKDK
+1000 ATQKFPVSVEQNK
-1011 LNPFL
+1011 LDPFN
-1016 SYSVYMVLKDRGGE
+1016 SYSIYMVLRDRGGE
-1030 ISKITSKE
+1030 LSKIAGPKTVFE
-1038 MIGDAKAPLI
+1038 DTKAPLI
-1048 TELKVKSGTPIKTD
+1048 RNLEIKPKEND
-1062 DTKATVSFN
+1062 DTKATISF
-1071 TDETTDLYYWFVP
+1071 ETNETAKVHYWFVE
-1084 KKNPDG
+1084 KRIKDKDGILIDNPD
-1090 TTNDTANLK
+1090 A
-1099 IDTPA
+1099 
-1104 ERKFLEDK
+1104 
-1112 LKTKNKSENIGMV
+1112 
-1125 NKSGKGSSGLLDMDV
+1125 
-1140 NLTAH
+1140 NLTAPADEKYLETKLKSSPSVEKIGKGLSGTVDARGVTLKPH
-1145 TEYVIYFGAQDTYGN
+1145 TEYVVYVGAEDTPGN
-1160 FTLYKANSTGD
+1160 FTIYKANVPYNDHDRTSTGL
-1171 NHDESNS
+1171 
-1178 GWMKQDFYS
+1178 MKQDFYS
-1187 DGTPPRIEMTTDD
+1187 DGTPPSIGMVSPLDNKYYPGLIYRNSDD
-1200 GQKKRNIVYR
+1200 T
-1210 KDDSFIITF
+1210 FTITF
-1219 SEAIMR
+1219 SETIMR
-1225 DDTGVSAIPINGNY
+1225 DENG
-1239 DLSKILTITED
+1239 K
-1250 KNGIDIT
+1250 
-1257 NQFEFDSYTVGTKTT
+1257 
-1272 EESKLVIKAK
+1272 SKLVSTGDTVVVNLADIMTITTK
-1282 DSNSAN
+1282 DSNGNEIDVTAKYAPVTYTTGTDTTKASKLIIKSKTSNDAN
-1288 QTFTVKMKDEAVDY
+1288 QTITVTMKDSTRDFVIPGYEGHKFVDKAQYLYRTLDAKFMEIKLGYLNTSGDDRKVQATFDLLGSAQQFYENGESLKYYYLSDTAGTNETVIANRTPSQVIQAVVHGTDSSLA
-1302 KITGYTGNKF
+1302 KGTGTVATNVARVTK
-1312 DVNDFGKY
+1312 
-1320 VYPGENIYNTMSYA
+1320 
-1334 ELTGN
+1334 ELTHPAKFFNGDWVTIVLEDKYGN
-1339 VAGNPIEYNSTTMNV
+1339 F
-1354 SVNILAHLELNQEY
+1354 HK
-1368 FYAVT
+1368 FYAKVGY
-1373 AANKT
+1373 K
-1378 SLDPQLIL
+1378 DPSIQ
-1386 DSVKNKKPADN
+1386 
-1397 GILSFG
+1397 
-1403 KGSVKN
+1403 
-1409 AGDGSTILPLVASP
+1409 
-1423 STNPGI
+1423 
-1429 KNVFKTGQRV
+1429 
-1439 FLFTKDQYGNI
+1439 
-1450 VWAYQKEAS
+1450 
-1459 GTTPTQ
+1459 
-1465 QYVEIK
+1465 
-1471 YPPKS
+1471 

>member
-28 PPPKAAAASSPFTDI
+28 PPPNAAAATSPFTDI

-205 FVVGSQEKKNNEKS
+205 FVVGSQEKKNNETS
-219 YKITSVD
+219 YKITNVD
-226 DDAVYINGQSY
+226 DDVVYINGQSY
-237 TIPESLTHIF
+237 TIPESLAHIF

-258 FIEGDLSNKGI
+258 VIEGDLSSKGI
-269 HSISKLTLN
+269 RSISKLTLN
-278 ASGTSSRSLD
+278 ASGTSTRSLD
-288 FDGDYG
+288 FDGNYG

-310 NMKLTG
+310 NMTLTG

-331 ATYNQPLTL
+331 ATYNQPLAL

-354 NPDNNKGEDSS
+354 NPDNNKGDDSS

-379 NENDKPFVNW
+379 TENDKPFVNW

-409 VSRLVV
+409 VARLVV

-502 YIDKVILPKDGSPN
+502 YIEKVILPKDGSPN

-528 IGNITDPDGKPIDK
+528 IGKITDPDGKPIDK
-542 EENENQNPAD
+542 EENENQNPDD

-593 IPNKSE
+593 TPNKSE

-657 KDASPPVVEIQGNV
+657 KDASPPVVKSLQV
-671 IPLHGGTR
+671 TPLHGGTR
-679 AEFKFKASEPGDY
+679 AEFTFTASEPGDY
-692 YYYVRKKTTAADPTT
+692 YYYVRKKTTATDPTT
-707 ADIIA
+707 ADIVA
-712 NHRGKGE
+712 NPTGKGE
-719 AKAGNL
+719 AKAGEL
-725 LIPEILTGLD
+725 GIKDILTGLD

-747 DDSGNFSVDPIPE
+747 DNSGNFSIDPP
-760 KAVKE
+760 AVKD
-765 FKTGELDNVHPYVEN
+765 FKTGALDSVHPYVE
-780 QKLEPA
+780 QGKLVR
-786 GKENQFYVYLN
+786 KSNNQFELTVS
-797 EALDPESARNVNN
+797 EALDPESANDINN
-810 YDLSGTVIVNTTGQS
+810 YLLTGTVIVNVTGE
-825 KIKPSSV
+825 KGIKPSAV
-832 QYKEGEKRVLLSIP
+832 EYKAGDKKVLLTIP
-846 SGTGFVY
+846 SDTGFVNG
-853 KDTLRVTILPGV
+853 DTLRVTVLPGV
-865 KDLAENDFEN
+865 KDLADNAFEN
-875 SNTVQ
+875 TGTVK
-880 PGGNIRNFAEYV
+880 PGDPVRNYAEYKHTDTV
-892 HEKFEMPVINIEN
+892 VPVITIEN
-905 IVNKPDESDN
+905 VINRADELDG
-915 FKRVE
+915 FRRAE
-920 VEFKPSK
+920 VEFRPNK
-927 AGTYYYMMLPD
+927 AGTYYYMILPNV
-938 TVVDNGE
+938 VVDNGE
-945 TKTFKQYLTDKE
+945 TKTLQQYLTDHE
-957 ITERDFVNEFAADSS
+957 ITERDFINEFSSADRSN
-972 SKSGYFQIDGKDIY
+972 KFQINGNNIY
-986 VEMGSGPADLEEKT
+986 VISGTGTADLET
-1000 KKFPITISKDK
+1000 ATQKFPVSVAQNA
-1011 LNPFL
+1011 LNPFNN
-1016 SYSVYMVLKDRGGE
+1016 YSVYMVLRDRGGE
-1030 ISKITSKE
+1030 ISRIAGPRE
-1038 MIGDAKAPLI
+1038 VFNDVKAPLI
-1048 TELKVKSGTPIKTD
+1048 RGLEIKPMENK
-1062 DTKATVSFN
+1062 DTKATISF
-1071 TDETTDLYYWFVP
+1071 ETNETAKVHYWFVE
-1084 KKNPDG
+1084 KKIQDEDGKWIDNPD
-1090 TTNDTANLK
+1090 ANLSVPANEQRLATELKRSPSVEK
-1099 IDTPA
+1099 I
-1104 ERKFLEDK
+1104 
-1112 LKTKNKSENIGMV
+1112 G
-1125 NKSGKGSSGLLDMDV
+1125 SGLSGIVEARGVTLKP
-1140 NLTAH
+1140 H
-1145 TEYVIYFGAQDTYGN
+1145 SEYVVYIGAEDTYGN
-1160 FTLYKANSTGD
+1160 FTIYRANNDYNDHNKTA
-1171 NHDESNS
+1171 S
-1178 GWMKQDFYS
+1178 GLMKQDFYS
-1187 DGTPPRIEMTTDD
+1187 DGTPPRIGMKSPMDNKD
-1200 GQKKRNIVYR
+1200 YPGLIYRNS
-1210 KDDSFIITF
+1210 DNTFTITF
-1219 SEAIMR
+1219 SETIIR
-1225 DDTGVSAIPINGNY
+1225 EVDGKSKLVSTGDTV
-1239 DLSKILTITED
+1239 DLDLADILTITRKD
-1250 KNGIDIT
+1250 ANGNDVDVT
-1257 NQFEFDSYTVGTKTT
+1257 SQYEPVRYTVGANTT
-1272 EESKLVIKAK
+1272 MDSQLIIQPLAPNTGNQTITVTMKDDTTDVRDFVIQGYEGHKFVNTAQYLYRTLDAMFMEIQLSDLNTTNDHKKVQATFDLVGEVKQLYENGELLKYYYLSDTAITPESVIQNRTAAQVVQTVN
-1282 DSNSAN
+1282 DGSNSSLAKGKG
-1288 QTFTVKMKDEAVDY
+1288 TVA
-1302 KITGYTGNKF
+1302 T
-1312 DVNDFGKY
+1312 
-1320 VYPGENIYNTMSYA
+1320 
-1334 ELTGN
+1334 N
-1339 VAGNPIEYNSTTMNV
+1339 VARINVEFTHPAKFFTGDYVTIVLEDKYGNF
-1354 SVNILAHLELNQEY
+1354 HK
-1368 FYAVT
+1368 FYAKV
-1373 AANKT
+1373 
-1378 SLDPQLIL
+1378 
-1386 DSVKNKKPADN
+1386 
-1397 GILSFG
+1397 GYR
-1403 KGSVKN
+1403 
-1409 AGDGSTILPLVASP
+1409 
-1423 STNPGI
+1423 NPVL
-1429 KNVFKTGQRV
+1429 N
-1439 FLFTKDQYGNI
+1439 
-1450 VWAYQKEAS
+1450 
-1459 GTTPTQ
+1459 TP
-1465 QYVEIK
+1465 
-1471 YPPKS
+1471 

>member
-14 IATVFASSGIAVVV
+14 IATVFASSGIAAVVS
-28 PPPKAAAASSPFTDI
+28 PPKAAAATSPFTDI

-205 FVVGSQEKKNNEKS
+205 FVVGSQEKKNNETS
-219 YKITSVD
+219 YKITNVD

-237 TIPESLTHIF
+237 TIPESLSHIF

-258 FIEGDLSNKGI
+258 FIEGDLSSKGI
-269 HSISKLTLN
+269 RSISKLTLN
-278 ASGTSSRSLD
+278 ASGTSTRSLD
-288 FDGDYG
+288 FDGNYG

-310 NMKLTG
+310 NMTLTG

-331 ATYNQPLTL
+331 ATYNQPLAL

-354 NPDNNKGEDSS
+354 NPDNNKGDDSS

-379 NENDKPFVNW
+379 TENDKPFVNW

-542 EENENQNPAD
+542 EENENQNPDD

-593 IPNKSE
+593 APNKSE

-657 KDASPPVVEIQGNV
+657 KDASPPVVKSLQV
-671 IPLHGGTR
+671 TPLHGGTR
-679 AEFKFKASEPGDY
+679 AEFTFTASEPGDY
-692 YYYVRKKTTAADPTT
+692 YYYVRKKTTATDPTT
-707 ADIIA
+707 ADIVA
-712 NHRGKGE
+712 NPTGKGE
-719 AKAGNL
+719 AKAGEL
-725 LIPEILTGLD
+725 GIKDILTGLD

-747 DDSGNFSVDPIPE
+747 DNSGNFSIDPP
-760 KAVKE
+760 AVKD
-765 FKTGELDNVHPYVEN
+765 FKTGALDSVHPYVE
-780 QKLEPA
+780 QGKLVR
-786 GKENQFYVYLN
+786 KSNNQFELTVS
-797 EALDPESARNVNN
+797 EALDPESANDINN
-810 YDLSGTVIVNTTGQS
+810 YLLTGTVIVNVTGE
-825 KIKPSSV
+825 KGIKPSAV
-832 QYKEGEKRVLLSIP
+832 EYKAGDKKVLLTIP
-846 SGTGFVY
+846 SDTGFVNG
-853 KDTLRVTILPGV
+853 DTLRVTVLPGV
-865 KDLAENDFEN
+865 KDLADNAFEN
-875 SNTVQ
+875 TGTVK
-880 PGGNIRNFAEYV
+880 PGDPVRNYAEYR
-892 HEKFEMPVINIEN
+892 HEDTVMPVITIEN
-905 IVNKPDESDN
+905 TINKADESDG
-915 FKRVE
+915 FRRAE
-920 VEFKPSK
+920 IEFKPNK
-927 AGTYYYMMLPD
+927 AGTYYYMILPN

-945 TKTFKQYLTDKE
+945 TKTFQQYLTDHK
-957 ITERDFVNEFAADSS
+957 ITERDFINEFAGDT
-972 SKSGYFQIDGKDIY
+972 SKSGYFQIGGKDIY
-986 VEMGSGPADLEEKT
+986 IQRGSGTADLET
-1000 KKFPITISKDK
+1000 ATQKFPVSVEQNK
-1011 LNPFL
+1011 LDPFN
-1016 SYSVYMVLKDRGGE
+1016 SYSVYMVLRDRGGE
-1030 ISKITSKE
+1030 LSKIAGPKTVFE
-1038 MIGDAKAPLI
+1038 DTKAPLI
-1048 TELKVKSGTPIKTD
+1048 RNLEIKPKEND
-1062 DTKATVSFN
+1062 DTKATISF
-1071 TDETTDLYYWFVP
+1071 ETNETAKVHYWFVE
-1084 KKNPDG
+1084 KRIKDKDGILIDNPD
-1090 TTNDTANLK
+1090 A
-1099 IDTPA
+1099 
-1104 ERKFLEDK
+1104 
-1112 LKTKNKSENIGMV
+1112 
-1125 NKSGKGSSGLLDMDV
+1125 
-1140 NLTAH
+1140 NLTAPADEKYLETKLKSSPSVEKIGKGLSGTIDARGVTLKPH
-1145 TEYVIYFGAQDTYGN
+1145 TEYLVYVGAEDTPGN
-1160 FTLYKANSTGD
+1160 FTIYKANVPYNDHDRTSTGL
-1171 NHDESNS
+1171 
-1178 GWMKQDFYS
+1178 MKQDFYS
-1187 DGTPPRIEMTTDD
+1187 DGTPPSIGMVSPLDNKYYPGLIYRNSDD
-1200 GQKKRNIVYR
+1200 T
-1210 KDDSFIITF
+1210 FTITF
-1219 SEAIMR
+1219 SETIMR
-1225 DDTGVSAIPINGNY
+1225 DENG
-1239 DLSKILTITED
+1239 K
-1250 KNGIDIT
+1250 
-1257 NQFEFDSYTVGTKTT
+1257 
-1272 EESKLVIKAK
+1272 SKLVSTGDTVVVNLADIMTITTK
-1282 DSNSAN
+1282 DSNGNETDVTDKYAPVTYTTGTDTTKASKLIIKSKTSNDAN
-1288 QTFTVKMKDEAVDY
+1288 QTITVTMKDSTRDFVIPGYEGHKFVDKAQYLYRTLDAKFMEIKLGYLNTSGDDRKVQATFDLLGSAQQFYENGESLKYYYLSDTAGTNETVIANRTPSQVIQAVVHGTDSSLA
-1302 KITGYTGNKF
+1302 KGTGTVATNVARVTK
-1312 DVNDFGKY
+1312 
-1320 VYPGENIYNTMSYA
+1320 
-1334 ELTGN
+1334 ELTHPAKFFNGDWVTIVLEDKYGN
-1339 VAGNPIEYNSTTMNV
+1339 F
-1354 SVNILAHLELNQEY
+1354 HK
-1368 FYAVT
+1368 FYAKVGY
-1373 AANKT
+1373 K
-1378 SLDPQLIL
+1378 DPSIQ
-1386 DSVKNKKPADN
+1386 
-1397 GILSFG
+1397 
-1403 KGSVKN
+1403 
-1409 AGDGSTILPLVASP
+1409 
-1423 STNPGI
+1423 
-1429 KNVFKTGQRV
+1429 
-1439 FLFTKDQYGNI
+1439 
-1450 VWAYQKEAS
+1450 
-1459 GTTPTQ
+1459 
-1465 QYVEIK
+1465 
-1471 YPPKS
+1471 

>member
-28 PPPKAAAASSPFTDI
+28 PPPKAAAATSPFTDI

-128 GMFMPNE
+128 GTFMPNE

-205 FVVGSQEKKNNEKS
+205 FVVGSQEKKNNETS

-237 TIPESLTHIF
+237 TIPESLAHIF

-258 FIEGDLSNKGI
+258 FIEGDLSSKGI
-269 HSISKLTLN
+269 RSISKLTLN
-278 ASGTSSRSLD
+278 ASGTSTRSLD
-288 FDGDYG
+288 FDGNYG

-489 DNSYGKI
+489 DNAYGKI

-502 YIDKVILPKDGSPN
+502 YIDKVILPKDVSPN
-516 NIFDDFLDDKDN
+516 DIFDDFLDDKDN
-528 IGNITDPDGKPIDK
+528 VGEITDPDGKPIDK
-542 EENENQNPAD
+542 DDNENQNPDD
-552 KTKPI
+552 KTKPLV
-557 ISITNVKVLN
+557 SITELQLLN
-567 GSEIQADFTSD
+567 GSEIQVDFTSD
-578 EVGTYYYIVREKGAE
+578 EVGTYYYIVREKDVEA
-593 IPNKSE
+593 PNKSE
-599 MVNRLSNKNVAHGTA
+599 MVNRLSNKNVAHGTG
-614 AAIKGTNS
+614 AAIKGKNT

-651 SQEFQM
+651 SQSFQM
-657 KDASPPVVEIQGNV
+657 KDASPPVVKSLQV
-671 IPLHGGTR
+671 TPLHGGTR
-679 AEFKFKASEPGDY
+679 AEFKFTASEPGDY
-692 YYYVRKKTTAADPTT
+692 YYYLRPKTTAPDPTT
-707 ADIIA
+707 ADIVA
-712 NHRGKGE
+712 NPTGKGK
-719 AKAGNL
+719 AKAGAL
-725 LIPEILTGLD
+725 GITEILTGLQ
-735 AETEYQLYVVMK
+735 AETGYQLYVVMK
-747 DDSGNFSVDPIPE
+747 DESGNFSVDP
-760 KAVKE
+760 AVAKD
-765 FKTGELDNVHPYVEN
+765 FTTKELDNIHPFVDN
-780 QKLEPA
+780 VKLEPA
-786 GKENQFYVYLN
+786 GKVNQFYVYFN
-797 EALDPESARNVNN
+797 EALDPESARDVNN
-810 YDLSGTVIVNTTGQS
+810 YDLSGTVIVNTTGQK

-832 QYKEGEKRVLLSIP
+832 EYKDGDKKVLFTIP

-865 KDLAENDFEN
+865 KDLAGNDFEN

-945 TKTFKQYLTDKE
+945 TKTFKQYLTDKG

-1030 ISKITSKE
+1030 ISKITSRE
-1038 MIGDAKAPLI
+1038 MIGDSKAPLI
-1048 TELKVKSGTPIKTD
+1048 SDLVLKSGTIKGPD
-1062 DTKATVSFN
+1062 DKQATISFN
-1071 TDETTDLYYWFVP
+1071 TDETTELHYWFVP
-1084 KKNPDG
+1084 KKNADGSENPDAKL
-1090 TTNDTANLK
+1090 TINTA
-1099 IDTPA
+1099 A
-1104 ERKFLEDK
+1104 ERKQLEDK
-1112 LKTKNKSENIGMV
+1112 LKSSPSIK
-1125 NKSGKGSSGLLDMDV
+1125 KSGKGASGILDMSGIS
-1140 NLTAH
+1140 LTPH
-1145 TEYVIYFGAQDTYGN
+1145 TEYVVYFGAQDTYGN
-1160 FTLYKANSTGD
+1160 FTVYTADSSGN
-1171 NHDESNS
+1171 NHDETEN
-1178 GWMKQDFYS
+1178 GWMKQNFYS
-1187 DGTPPRIEMTTDD
+1187 DGTPPRFEKIVD
-1200 GQKKRNIVYR
+1200 GKKKQNIVYR
-1210 KDDSFIITF
+1210 NPNETFTITF

-1225 DDTGVSAIPINGNY
+1225 DSNGKSTIN
-1239 DLSKILTITED
+1239 DLSLLSIENE
-1250 KNGIDIT
+1250 NGDDIT
-1257 NQFEFDSYTVGTKTT
+1257 SEYQFVSYTRGTKTT
-1272 EESKLVIKAK
+1272 DESYLIIKPSSSGTMDK
-1282 DSNSAN
+1282 
-1288 QTFTVKMKDEAVDY
+1288 TFTVKMKDDAVDY
-1302 KITGYTGNKF
+1302 QITGFTGNKF

-1320 VYPGENIYNTMSYA
+1320 VHQGAVTNSIEDAVVTGTNIGTSNVPASKTMRA
-1334 ELTGN
+1334 
-1339 VAGNPIEYNSTTMNV
+1339 I
-1354 SVNILAHLELNQEY
+1354 VNIDADLSYEQRY
-1368 FYAVT
+1368 YYAVT
-1373 AANKT
+1373 GSATKI
-1378 SLDPQLIL
+1378 DPQLVIDLVKDPNTPNNSIL
-1386 DSVKNKKPADN
+1386 VY
-1397 GILSFG
+1397 GTGVLS
-1403 KGSVKN
+1403 
-1409 AGDGSTILPLVASP
+1409 A
-1423 STNPGI
+1423 TNPAG
-1429 KNVFKTGQRV
+1429 KQ
-1439 FLFTKDQYGNI
+1439 FTLDLTAPVSTTPGYNPIFRKGNNFFIFTLDKFGNI
-1450 VWAYQKEAS
+1450 VLAKNQNNMNNSYF
-1459 GTTPTQ
+1459 
-1465 QYVEIK
+1465 EIGSDIK
-1471 YPPKS
+1471 P

>member
-28 PPPKAAAASSPFTDI
+28 PPPIAAAATSPFTDI

-128 GMFMPNE
+128 GTFMPNE

-154 SPTYNNIFKDVNSK
+154 SSSYNNIFKDVNSQ

-205 FVVGSQEKKNNEKS
+205 FVVGSQEKKNNETS
-219 YKITSVD
+219 YKITNVD

-237 TIPESLTHIF
+237 TIPESLAHIF

-258 FIEGDLSNKGI
+258 VIEGDLSSKGI
-269 HSISKLTLN
+269 RSISKLTLN

-310 NMKLTG
+310 NMTLTG
-316 TMFVNETVRPPLHLG
+316 TMYVNETIRPPLHLG
-331 ATYNQPLTL
+331 ATYNQPLAL

-379 NENDKPFVNW
+379 TDNDKPFVNW

-502 YIDKVILPKDGSPN
+502 YIDKVILPKDESPN

-528 IGNITDPDGKPIDK
+528 VGSITDPDGKPIDK
-542 EENENQNPAD
+542 DDNENQNPDD

-593 IPNKSE
+593 APNKSE
-599 MVNRLSNKNVAHGTA
+599 MVNRLSNKNVANGTA

-622 IKVSNLGEKK
+622 IKISNLGEKK

-643 SKNASDIV
+643 SKNASDIA

-657 KDASPPVVEIQGNV
+657 KDASPPVVKSLQV
-671 IPLHGGTR
+671 TPLHGGTR
-679 AEFKFKASEPGDY
+679 AEFTFTASEPGDY
-692 YYYVRKKTTAADPTT
+692 YYYVRKKTSAADPTT
-707 ADIIA
+707 ADIVA
-712 NHRGKGE
+712 NSTGKGQ
-719 AKAGNL
+719 AKASELG
-725 LIPEILTGLD
+725 IKGILTGLD

-747 DDSGNFSVDPIPE
+747 DNSGNFSIDPP
-760 KAVKE
+760 AVKD
-765 FKTGELDNVHPYVEN
+765 FKTGALDSVHPYVE
-780 QKLEPA
+780 QGKLVR
-786 GKENQFYVYLN
+786 KSNNQFELTVS
-797 EALDPESARNVNN
+797 EALDPESANDINN
-810 YDLSGTVIVNTTGQS
+810 YLLTGTVIVNVTGE
-825 KIKPSSV
+825 KGIKPSAV
-832 QYKEGEKRVLLSIP
+832 EYKAGDKKVLLTIP
-846 SGTGFVY
+846 SDTGFVNG
-853 KDTLRVTILPGV
+853 DTLRVTVLPGV
-865 KDLAENDFEN
+865 KDLADNAFEN
-875 SNTVQ
+875 TGTVK
-880 PGGNIRNFAEYV
+880 PGDPVRNYAEYKHTDTV
-892 HEKFEMPVINIEN
+892 APVITIEN
-905 IVNKPDESDN
+905 VINRADELDG
-915 FKRVE
+915 FRRAE
-920 VEFKPSK
+920 VEFRPNK
-927 AGTYYYMMLPD
+927 AGTYYYMILPN

-945 TKTFKQYLTDKE
+945 TKTLQQYLTDHE
-957 ITERDFVNEFAADSS
+957 ITERDFINEFSSADRSN
-972 SKSGYFQIDGKDIY
+972 KFQINGKNIY
-986 VEMGSGPADLEEKT
+986 VTSGTGTADLET
-1000 KKFPITISKDK
+1000 ATQKFPVSVAQNA
-1011 LNPFL
+1011 LNPFNN
-1016 SYSVYMVLKDRGGE
+1016 YSVYMVLRDRGGE
-1030 ISKITSKE
+1030 ISRMAGPRE
-1038 MIGDAKAPLI
+1038 VFNDVKAPLI
-1048 TELKVKSGTPIKTD
+1048 RGLEIKPMENK
-1062 DTKATVSFN
+1062 DTKATISF
-1071 TDETTDLYYWFVP
+1071 ETNETAKVHYWFVE
-1084 KKNPDG
+1084 KKIQDEDGKWIDNP
-1090 TTNDTANLK
+1090 
-1099 IDTPA
+1099 
-1104 ERKFLEDK
+1104 
-1112 LKTKNKSENIGMV
+1112 
-1125 NKSGKGSSGLLDMDV
+1125 DV
-1140 NLTAH
+1140 NLSVPANEQRLATELKRSPSVEKIGSGLSGTVEARGVTLKPH
-1145 TEYVIYFGAQDTYGN
+1145 SEYVVYVGAEDTYGN
-1160 FTLYKANSTGD
+1160 FTIYRANVEYNDHNKTA
-1171 NHDESNS
+1171 S
-1178 GWMKQDFYS
+1178 GLMKQDFYS
-1187 DGTPPRIEMTTDD
+1187 DGTPPRIGMKSPMDNKD
-1200 GQKKRNIVYR
+1200 YPGLIYRNS
-1210 KDDSFIITF
+1210 DNTFTITF
-1219 SEAIMR
+1219 SETIIR
-1225 DDTGVSAIPINGNY
+1225 EVDGKSKLVSTGDTV
-1239 DLSKILTITED
+1239 DLDLADILTITRKD
-1250 KNGIDIT
+1250 ANGNDVDVT
-1257 NQFEFDSYTVGTKTT
+1257 SQYEPVRYTVGANTT
-1272 EESKLVIKAK
+1272 MDSQLIIQPLAPNTGNQTITVTMKDDTTDVRDFVIQGYEGHKFVNAAQYLYRTLDAMFMEIQLSDLNTTNDHKKVQATFDLVGEVKQLYENGELLKYYYLSDTAITPESVIQNRTAAQVVQTVN
-1282 DSNSAN
+1282 DGSNSSLAKGKG
-1288 QTFTVKMKDEAVDY
+1288 TVA
-1302 KITGYTGNKF
+1302 T
-1312 DVNDFGKY
+1312 
-1320 VYPGENIYNTMSYA
+1320 
-1334 ELTGN
+1334 N
-1339 VAGNPIEYNSTTMNV
+1339 VARINVEFTHPAKFFTGDYVTIVLEDKYGNF
-1354 SVNILAHLELNQEY
+1354 HK
-1368 FYAVT
+1368 FYAKV
-1373 AANKT
+1373 
-1378 SLDPQLIL
+1378 
-1386 DSVKNKKPADN
+1386 
-1397 GILSFG
+1397 GYR
-1403 KGSVKN
+1403 
-1409 AGDGSTILPLVASP
+1409 
-1423 STNPGI
+1423 NPVL
-1429 KNVFKTGQRV
+1429 N
-1439 FLFTKDQYGNI
+1439 
-1450 VWAYQKEAS
+1450 
-1459 GTTPTQ
+1459 TP
-1465 QYVEIK
+1465 
-1471 YPPKS
+1471 

>member
-14 IATVFASSGIAVVV
+14 IATVFASSGIAAVVS
-28 PPPKAAAASSPFTDI
+28 PPKAAAATSPFTDI

-205 FVVGSQEKKNNEKS
+205 FVVGSQEKKNNETS
-219 YKITSVD
+219 YKITNVD

-237 TIPESLTHIF
+237 TIPESLAHIF

-258 FIEGDLSNKGI
+258 FIEGDLSSKGI
-269 HSISKLTLN
+269 RSISKLTLN
-278 ASGTSSRSLD
+278 ASGTSTRSLD
-288 FDGDYG
+288 FDGNYG

-310 NMKLTG
+310 NMTLTG

-331 ATYNQPLTL
+331 ATYNQPLAL

-354 NPDNNKGEDSS
+354 NPDNNKGDDSS

-379 NENDKPFVNW
+379 TENDKPFVNW

-409 VSRLVV
+409 VARLVV

-442 QGDIGTLNLNTETKL
+442 QGNIGTLNLNTETKL

-542 EENENQNPAD
+542 EENENQNPDD

-593 IPNKSE
+593 VPNKSE

-657 KDASPPVVEIQGNV
+657 KDASPPVVKSLQV
-671 IPLHGGTR
+671 TPLHGGTR
-679 AEFKFKASEPGDY
+679 AEFTFTASEPGDY
-692 YYYVRKKTTAADPTT
+692 YYYIRKKTTATDPTT
-707 ADIIA
+707 ADIVA
-712 NHRGKGE
+712 NPTGKGE
-719 AKAGNL
+719 AKAGEL
-725 LIPEILTGLD
+725 GIKGILTGLD

-747 DDSGNFSVDPIPE
+747 DNSGNFSIDPP
-760 KAVKE
+760 AVKD
-765 FKTGELDNVHPYVEN
+765 FKTGALDSVHPYVE
-780 QKLEPA
+780 QGKLVR
-786 GKENQFYVYLN
+786 KSNNQFELTVS
-797 EALDPESARNVNN
+797 EALDPESANDINN
-810 YDLSGTVIVNTTGQS
+810 YLLTGTVIVNVTGE
-825 KIKPSSV
+825 KGIKPSAV
-832 QYKEGEKRVLLSIP
+832 EYKAGDKKVLLTIP
-846 SGTGFVY
+846 SDTGFVNG
-853 KDTLRVTILPGV
+853 DTLRVTVLPGV
-865 KDLAENDFEN
+865 KDLADNAFEN
-875 SNTVQ
+875 TGTVK
-880 PGGNIRNFAEYV
+880 PGDPVRNYAEYR
-892 HEKFEMPVINIEN
+892 HEDTVMPVITIEN
-905 IVNKPDESDN
+905 TINKADESDG
-915 FKRVE
+915 FRRAE
-920 VEFKPSK
+920 IEFKPNK
-927 AGTYYYMMLPD
+927 AGTYYYMILPN

-945 TKTFKQYLTDKE
+945 TKTFQQYLTDHK
-957 ITERDFVNEFAADSS
+957 ITERDFINEFAGDT
-972 SKSGYFQIDGKDIY
+972 SKSGYFQIGGKDIY
-986 VEMGSGPADLEEKT
+986 IQRGSGTADLET
-1000 KKFPITISKDK
+1000 ATQKFPVSVEQNK
-1011 LNPFL
+1011 LDPFN
-1016 SYSVYMVLKDRGGE
+1016 SYSVYMVLRDRGGE
-1030 ISKITSKE
+1030 LSKIAGPKTVFE
-1038 MIGDAKAPLI
+1038 DTKAPLI
-1048 TELKVKSGTPIKTD
+1048 RNLEIKPKEND
-1062 DTKATVSFN
+1062 DTKATISF
-1071 TDETTDLYYWFVP
+1071 ETNETAKVHYWFVE
-1084 KKNPDG
+1084 KRIKDKDGILIDNPD
-1090 TTNDTANLK
+1090 A
-1099 IDTPA
+1099 
-1104 ERKFLEDK
+1104 
-1112 LKTKNKSENIGMV
+1112 
-1125 NKSGKGSSGLLDMDV
+1125 
-1140 NLTAH
+1140 NLTAPADEKYLETKLKSSPSVEKIGKGLSGTIDARGVTLKPH
-1145 TEYVIYFGAQDTYGN
+1145 TEYLVYVGAEDTPGN
-1160 FTLYKANSTGD
+1160 FTIYKANVPYNDHDRTSTGL
-1171 NHDESNS
+1171 
-1178 GWMKQDFYS
+1178 MKQDFYS
-1187 DGTPPRIEMTTDD
+1187 DGTPPSIGMVSPLDNKYYPGLIYRNSDD
-1200 GQKKRNIVYR
+1200 T
-1210 KDDSFIITF
+1210 FTITF
-1219 SEAIMR
+1219 SETIMR
-1225 DDTGVSAIPINGNY
+1225 DENG
-1239 DLSKILTITED
+1239 K
-1250 KNGIDIT
+1250 
-1257 NQFEFDSYTVGTKTT
+1257 
-1272 EESKLVIKAK
+1272 SKLVSTGDTVVVNLADIMTITTK
-1282 DSNSAN
+1282 DSNGNETDVTAKYAPVTYTTGTDTTKASKLIIKSKTSNDAN
-1288 QTFTVKMKDEAVDY
+1288 QTISVTMKESTRDFVIPGYEGHKFVDKAQYLYRTLDAKFMEIKLGYLNTSGDDRKVQATFDLLGSAQQFYENGESLKYYYLSDTAGTNETVIANRTPSQVIQAVVHGTDSSLA
-1302 KITGYTGNKF
+1302 KGTGTVATNVARVTK
-1312 DVNDFGKY
+1312 
-1320 VYPGENIYNTMSYA
+1320 
-1334 ELTGN
+1334 ELTHPAKFFNGDWVTIVLEDKYGN
-1339 VAGNPIEYNSTTMNV
+1339 F
-1354 SVNILAHLELNQEY
+1354 HK
-1368 FYAVT
+1368 FYAKVGY
-1373 AANKT
+1373 K
-1378 SLDPQLIL
+1378 DPSIQ
-1386 DSVKNKKPADN
+1386 
-1397 GILSFG
+1397 
-1403 KGSVKN
+1403 
-1409 AGDGSTILPLVASP
+1409 
-1423 STNPGI
+1423 
-1429 KNVFKTGQRV
+1429 
-1439 FLFTKDQYGNI
+1439 
-1450 VWAYQKEAS
+1450 
-1459 GTTPTQ
+1459 
-1465 QYVEIK
+1465 
-1471 YPPKS
+1471 

>member
-28 PPPKAAAASSPFTDI
+28 PPPNAAAATSPFTDI

-205 FVVGSQEKKNNEKS
+205 FVVGSQEKKNNETS
-219 YKITSVD
+219 YKITNVD

-237 TIPESLTHIF
+237 TIPESLAHIF

-258 FIEGDLSNKGI
+258 VIEGDLSSKGI
-269 HSISKLTLN
+269 RSISKLTLN
-278 ASGTSSRSLD
+278 ASGTSTRSLD
-288 FDGDYG
+288 FDGNYG

-310 NMKLTG
+310 NMTLTG

-331 ATYNQPLTL
+331 ATYNQPLAL

-354 NPDNNKGEDSS
+354 NPDNNKGDDSS

-379 NENDKPFVNW
+379 TENDKPFVNW

-409 VSRLVV
+409 VARLVV

-496 DIGDYT
+496 NIGDYT
-502 YIDKVILPKDGSPN
+502 YIDKVILPKDVSPN
-516 NIFDDFLDDKDN
+516 DIFDDFLDDKDN
-528 IGNITDPDGKPIDK
+528 VGEITDPDGKPIDK
-542 EENENQNPAD
+542 DDNENQNPDD
-552 KTKPI
+552 KTKPL
-557 ISITNVKVLN
+557 ISITELKILN
-567 GSEIQADFTSD
+567 GSEIQVDFTSD
-578 EVGTYYYIVREKGAE
+578 EVGTYYYIVREKDAE
-593 IPNKSE
+593 APNKSE

-657 KDASPPVVEIQGNV
+657 KDASPPVVKSLQIT
-671 IPLHGGTR
+671 PLHGGTR
-679 AEFKFKASEPGDY
+679 AEFTFTASEPGDY
-692 YYYVRKKTTAADPTT
+692 YYYVRKKTTATDPTT
-707 ADIIA
+707 ADIVA
-712 NHRGKGE
+712 NPTGKGE
-719 AKAGNL
+719 AKAGEL
-725 LIPEILTGLD
+725 GIKDILTGLD

-747 DDSGNFSVDPIPE
+747 DNSGNFSIDPP
-760 KAVKE
+760 AVKD
-765 FKTGELDNVHPYVEN
+765 FKTGALDSVHPYVE
-780 QKLEPA
+780 QGKLVR
-786 GKENQFYVYLN
+786 KSNNQFELTVS
-797 EALDPESARNVNN
+797 EALDPESANDINN
-810 YDLSGTVIVNTTGQS
+810 YLLTGTVIVNVTGE
-825 KIKPSSV
+825 KGIKPSAV
-832 QYKEGEKRVLLSIP
+832 EYKAGDKKVLLTIP
-846 SGTGFVY
+846 SDTGFVNG
-853 KDTLRVTILPGV
+853 DTLRVTVLPGV
-865 KDLAENDFEN
+865 KDLADNAFEN
-875 SNTVQ
+875 TGTVK
-880 PGGNIRNFAEYV
+880 PGDPVRNYAEYKHTDTV
-892 HEKFEMPVINIEN
+892 VPVITIEN
-905 IVNKPDESDN
+905 VINRADELDG
-915 FKRVE
+915 FRRAE
-920 VEFKPSK
+920 VEFRPNK
-927 AGTYYYMMLPD
+927 AGTYYYMILPN
-938 TVVDNGE
+938 VVIDNGE
-945 TKTFKQYLTDKE
+945 TKTLQQYLTDHE
-957 ITERDFVNEFAADSS
+957 ITERDFINEFSSADRSN
-972 SKSGYFQIDGKDIY
+972 KFQINGNNIY
-986 VEMGSGPADLEEKT
+986 VISGTGTADLET
-1000 KKFPITISKDK
+1000 ATQKFPVSVAQNA
-1011 LNPFL
+1011 LNPFNN
-1016 SYSVYMVLKDRGGE
+1016 YSVYMVLRDRGGE
-1030 ISKITSKE
+1030 ISRIAGPRE
-1038 MIGDAKAPLI
+1038 VFNDVKAPLI
-1048 TELKVKSGTPIKTD
+1048 RGLEIKPMENK
-1062 DTKATVSFN
+1062 DTKATISF
-1071 TDETTDLYYWFVP
+1071 ETNETAKVHYWFVE
-1084 KKNPDG
+1084 KKIQDEDGKWIDNPD
-1090 TTNDTANLK
+1090 ANLSVPANEQRLATELKRSPSVEK
-1099 IDTPA
+1099 I
-1104 ERKFLEDK
+1104 
-1112 LKTKNKSENIGMV
+1112 G
-1125 NKSGKGSSGLLDMDV
+1125 SGLSGIVEARGVTLKP
-1140 NLTAH
+1140 H
-1145 TEYVIYFGAQDTYGN
+1145 SEYVVYIGAEDTYGN
-1160 FTLYKANSTGD
+1160 FTIYRANNDYNDHNKTA
-1171 NHDESNS
+1171 S
-1178 GWMKQDFYS
+1178 GLMKQDFYS
-1187 DGTPPRIEMTTDD
+1187 DGTPPRIGMKSPMDNKD
-1200 GQKKRNIVYR
+1200 YPGLIYRNS
-1210 KDDSFIITF
+1210 DNTFTITF
-1219 SEAIMR
+1219 SETIIR
-1225 DDTGVSAIPINGNY
+1225 EVDGKSKLVSTGDTV
-1239 DLSKILTITED
+1239 DLDLADILTITRKD
-1250 KNGIDIT
+1250 ANGNDVDVT
-1257 NQFEFDSYTVGTKTT
+1257 SQYEPVRYTVGANTT
-1272 EESKLVIKAK
+1272 MDSQLIIQPLAPNTGNQTITVTMKDDTTDVRDFVIQGYEGHKFVNTAQYLYRTLDAMFMEIQLSDLNTTNDHKKVQATFDLVGEVKQLYENGELLKYYYLSDTAITPESVIQNRTAAQVVQTVN
-1282 DSNSAN
+1282 DGSNSSLAKGKG
-1288 QTFTVKMKDEAVDY
+1288 TVA
-1302 KITGYTGNKF
+1302 T
-1312 DVNDFGKY
+1312 
-1320 VYPGENIYNTMSYA
+1320 
-1334 ELTGN
+1334 N
-1339 VAGNPIEYNSTTMNV
+1339 VARINVEFTHPAKFFTGDYVTIVLEDKYGNF
-1354 SVNILAHLELNQEY
+1354 HK
-1368 FYAVT
+1368 FYAKV
-1373 AANKT
+1373 
-1378 SLDPQLIL
+1378 
-1386 DSVKNKKPADN
+1386 
-1397 GILSFG
+1397 GYR
-1403 KGSVKN
+1403 
-1409 AGDGSTILPLVASP
+1409 
-1423 STNPGI
+1423 NPVL
-1429 KNVFKTGQRV
+1429 N
-1439 FLFTKDQYGNI
+1439 
-1450 VWAYQKEAS
+1450 
-1459 GTTPTQ
+1459 TP
-1465 QYVEIK
+1465 
-1471 YPPKS
+1471 

>member
-14 IATVFASSGIAVVV
+14 IATVFASSGIAAVVS
-28 PPPKAAAASSPFTDI
+28 PPKAAAATSPFTDI

-205 FVVGSQEKKNNEKS
+205 FVVGSQEKKSNETS
-219 YKITSVD
+219 YKITNVD

-237 TIPESLTHIF
+237 TIPESLAHIF

-258 FIEGDLSNKGI
+258 VIEGDLSSKRI
-269 HSISKLTLN
+269 RSISKLTLN
-278 ASGTSSRSLD
+278 ASGTSTRSLD
-288 FDGDYG
+288 FDGNYG

-310 NMKLTG
+310 NMTLTG
-316 TMFVNETVRPPLHLG
+316 TMFVNDTVRPPLHLG
-331 ATYNQPLTL
+331 ATYNQPLAL

-354 NPDNNKGEDSS
+354 NPDNNKGDDSS

-379 NENDKPFVNW
+379 TENDKPFVNW

-542 EENENQNPAD
+542 EENENQNPDD

-593 IPNKSE
+593 APNKSE

-657 KDASPPVVEIQGNV
+657 KDGTPPVVKSLHV
-671 IPLHGGTR
+671 TPLHGGTR
-679 AEFKFKASEPGDY
+679 ALFTFTASEPGDY
-692 YYYVRKKTTAADPTT
+692 YYYVRKKTSAAHPTT
-707 ADIIA
+707 ADIVANPTDQGKAIA
-712 NHRGKGE
+712 GKLGVE
-719 AKAGNL
+719 EK
-725 LIPEILTGLD
+725 LTGLE

-747 DDSGNFSVDPIPE
+747 DDSGNYSEDDAARFDFS
-760 KAVKE
+760 
-765 FKTGELDNVHPYVEN
+765 TGALDNVAPFIPIEK
-780 QKLEPA
+780 QRLELT
-786 GKENQFYVYLN
+786 GLN
-797 EALDPESARNVNN
+797 EITVHFSEPLDEDAAKDVKN
-810 YDLSGTVIVNTTGQS
+810 YVLSGTGIMSISGQREINPS
-825 KIKPSSV
+825 KV
-832 QYKEGEKRVLLSIP
+832 DYKKNDTKVTLTIP
-846 SGTGFVY
+846 SATGLINN
-853 KDTLRVTILPGV
+853 DTIRVTIEPTLY
-865 KDLAENDFEN
+865 DLAGNEFEN
-875 SNTVQ
+875 SRTHEK
-880 PGGNIRNFAEYV
+880 PRNFAVYT
-892 HEKFEMPVINIEN
+892 HEDTRVPLLTIKSVETNEQYDYGFLN
-905 IVNKPDESDN
+905 VNAT
-915 FKRVE
+915 
-920 VEFKPSK
+920 K
-927 AGTYYYMMLPD
+927 AGTYYYVILPSNNKFSELSMRDIMDKKLKALLPNGTNNELTLQDVPLNLYGGSRAIEIGD
-938 TVVDNGE
+938 TKLNIPIPNNLTKFHSWDIYIFMADRSGNLTEEIQRIELVKDRTAPTVTQGIVRPQEGDE
-945 TKTFKQYLTDKE
+945 TAKLE
-957 ITERDFVNEFAADSS
+957 ITSNEP
-972 SKSGYFQIDGKDIY
+972 GQIRYILK
-986 VEMGSGPADLEEKT
+986 
-1000 KKFPITISKDK
+1000 
-1011 LNPFL
+1011 
-1016 SYSVYMVLKDRGGE
+1016 LKDE
-1030 ISKITSKE
+1030 Q
-1038 MIGDAKAPLI
+1038 P
-1048 TELKVKSGTPIKTD
+1048 
-1062 DTKATVSFN
+1062 ATVEEVKKSPN
-1071 TDETTDLYYWFVP
+1071 TLELILGPQVTHAFSVPKAHKNYVLYYIAEDAA
-1084 KKNPDG
+1084 KN
-1090 TTNDTANLK
+1090 TTILQK
-1099 IDTPA
+1099 A
-1104 ERKFLEDK
+1104 E
-1112 LKTKNKSENIGMV
+1112 
-1125 NKSGKGSSGLLDMDV
+1125 
-1140 NLTAH
+1140 
-1145 TEYVIYFGAQDTYGN
+1145 
-1160 FTLYKANSTGD
+1160 
-1171 NHDESNS
+1171 
-1178 GWMKQDFYS
+1178 FYS
-1187 DGTPPRIEMTTDD
+1187 DGTNPKIAVGKEPWIKKLTEKEFSSILQNPDSSYNMTYEDD
-1200 GQKKRNIVYR
+1200 KTFVV
-1210 KDDSFIITF
+1210 TF
-1219 SEAIMR
+1219 SEALDIR
-1225 DDTGVSAIPINGNY
+1225 DDDFKIALNEKLIDTTARITEVEWEDMTNLETYKPRKLLIKFDKVVLTDFKI
-1239 DLSKILTITED
+1239 DMSKINTTQVKDFAGLT
-1250 KNGIDIT
+1250 
-1257 NQFEFDSYTVGTKTT
+1257 FV
-1272 EESKLVIKAK
+1272 
-1282 DSNSAN
+1282 NSIGEYRG
-1288 QTFTVKMKDEAVDY
+1288 QDMTGF
-1302 KITGYTGNKF
+1302 KITTAN
-1312 DVNDFGKY
+1312 
-1320 VYPGENIYNTMSYA
+1320 
-1334 ELTGN
+1334 LTGN
-1339 VAGNPIEYNSTTMNV
+1339 VETGEGDGGKVQHSKTMEFTPTFATPDYDLRYYYVVVADEQASIKPQQIISGLDNKGRPVAAKGDDLMGRDATGMSVKLEAKNEFFQNNYIYVVLVDKYGNV
-1354 SVNILAHLELNQEY
+1354 SNVAGSKIY
-1368 FYAVT
+1368 
-1373 AANKT
+1373 
-1378 SLDPQLIL
+1378 P
-1386 DSVKNKKPADN
+1386 KP
-1397 GILSFG
+1397 
-1403 KGSVKN
+1403 
-1409 AGDGSTILPLVASP
+1409 
-1423 STNPGI
+1423 
-1429 KNVFKTGQRV
+1429 
-1439 FLFTKDQYGNI
+1439 
-1450 VWAYQKEAS
+1450 
-1459 GTTPTQ
+1459 
-1465 QYVEIK
+1465 
-1471 YPPKS
+1471 

>member
-14 IATVFASSGIAVVV
+14 IATVFASSGIAAVVS
-28 PPPKAAAASSPFTDI
+28 PPKAAAATSPFTDI

-205 FVVGSQEKKNNEKS
+205 FVVGSQEKKNNETS
-219 YKITSVD
+219 YKITNVD

-237 TIPESLTHIF
+237 TIPESLAHIF

-258 FIEGDLSNKGI
+258 FIEGDLSSKGI
-269 HSISKLTLN
+269 RSISKLTLN
-278 ASGTSSRSLD
+278 ASGTSTRSLD
-288 FDGDYG
+288 FDGNYG

-310 NMKLTG
+310 NMTLTG

-331 ATYNQPLTL
+331 ATYNQPLAL

-354 NPDNNKGEDSS
+354 NPDNNKGDDSS

-379 NENDKPFVNW
+379 TENDKPFVNW

-409 VSRLVV
+409 VARLVV

-542 EENENQNPAD
+542 EENENQNPDD

-593 IPNKSE
+593 APNKSE

-657 KDASPPVVEIQGNV
+657 KDASPPVVKSLQV
-671 IPLHGGTR
+671 TPLHGGTR
-679 AEFKFKASEPGDY
+679 AEFTFTASEPGDY
-692 YYYVRKKTTAADPTT
+692 YYYVRKKTTATDPTT
-707 ADIIA
+707 ADIVAKPIGS
-712 NHRGKGE
+712 GKAVG
-719 AKAGNL
+719 GNL
-725 LIPEILTGLD
+725 GIKGVLSGLE
-735 AETEYQLYVVMK
+735 AEEMYQLYVVMK
-747 DDSGNFSVDPIPE
+747 DASGNYSIDPIP
-760 KAVKE
+760 KE
-765 FKTGELDNVHPYVEN
+765 AIEEFTTSALDNIHPYVE
-780 QKLEPA
+780 QTKLEPA
-786 GKENQFYVYLN
+786 GKSNQFYLYLN
-797 EALDPESARNVNN
+797 EALDPESARNINN
-810 YDLSGTVIVNTTGQS
+810 YDLSGTVIVNTTGQN
-825 KIKPSSV
+825 KIKPSAV
-832 QYKEGEKRVLLSIP
+832 DYKEGDKRVLLTIP
-846 SGTGFVY
+846 SETGFVY
-853 KDTLRVTILPGV
+853 GDTLRVTVLPKV
-865 KDLAENDFEN
+865 KDLADNDFEN
-875 SNTVQ
+875 TSTVD
-880 PGGNIRNFAEYV
+880 PGKPVRNYAEYI
-892 HEKFEMPVINIEN
+892 HQKFDMPVITIEN
-905 IVNKPDESDN
+905 VISKPDQNDN
-915 FKRVE
+915 FRRSE

-927 AGTYYYMMLPD
+927 AGTYYYMVLPN
-938 TVVDNGE
+938 TVDDNGE
-945 TKTFKQYLTDKE
+945 VKTFRQYLTDKG
-957 ITERDFVNEFAADSS
+957 ITERDFVNEFASESS
-972 SKSGYFQIDGKDIY
+972 LKSGYFQLGGKDIY
-986 VEMGSGPADLEEKT
+986 IERGSGPADLEEAT
-1000 KKFPITISKDK
+1000 KKFPITLAKDK

-1030 ISKITSKE
+1030 ISKITSGE
-1038 MIGDAKAPLI
+1038 MIGDTRAPLI
-1048 TELKVKSGTPIKTD
+1048 KNLVVKPKEND
-1062 DTKATVSFN
+1062 DTTAMISFD
-1071 TDETTDLYYWFVP
+1071 TDETTELHYWFVP
-1084 KKNPDG
+1084 KKNTDG
-1090 TTNDTANLK
+1090 TTNDSANLK

-1112 LKTKNKSENIGMV
+1112 LRISPSVK
-1125 NKSGKGSSGLLDMDV
+1125 KSGKGSFPLSEATGVTLEP
-1140 NLTAH
+1140 H
-1145 TEYVIYFGAQDTYGN
+1145 TEYVVYFGAEDTYGN
-1160 FTLYKANSTGD
+1160 MTVYRSNTTSDGY
-1171 NHDESNS
+1171 DESS
-1178 GWMKQDFYS
+1178 VGWMKEDFYS
-1187 DGTPPRIEMTTDD
+1187 DGTPPKIAVGTQPWIKKISKNEFEAIAQNPLTSDSMTFSEDRTF
-1200 GQKKRNIVYR
+1200 VV
-1210 KDDSFIITF
+1210 TF
-1219 SEAIMR
+1219 SEALNIT
-1225 DDTGVSAIPINGNY
+1225 DAQLLSALNTKLDGTTATISKIEWEDTVNIKTWQPRKLLIQFNQSVLSSFTLDMNKGTVVVKDFAGLTFDKSIGEFKYQNMPGFGIAGAGLIGNLTKNTSLPATSNKIQVVYTVNSRVHNPKYYYVMSNTNY
-1239 DLSKILTITED
+1239 DLTSSTTILTKQHIIA
-1250 KNGIDIT
+1250 GIDPENNLAFDVKGT
-1257 NQFEFDSYTVGTKTT
+1257 NVMLGDSLLNISLWPDSLIGT
-1272 EESKLVIKAK
+1272 
-1282 DSNSAN
+1282 AN
-1288 QTFTVKMKDEAVDY
+1288 QPEKVFIE
-1302 KITGYTGNKF
+1302 NK
-1312 DVNDFGKY
+1312 Y
-1320 VYPGENIYNTMSYA
+1320 IYMV
-1334 ELTGN
+1334 L
-1339 VAGNPIEYNSTTMNV
+1339 M
-1354 SVNILAHLELNQEY
+1354 
-1368 FYAVT
+1368 
-1373 AANKT
+1373 
-1378 SLDPQLIL
+1378 D
-1386 DSVKNKKPADN
+1386 D
-1397 GILSFG
+1397 
-1403 KGSVKN
+1403 
-1409 AGDGSTILPLVASP
+1409 
-1423 STNPGI
+1423 
-1429 KNVFKTGQRV
+1429 
-1439 FLFTKDQYGNI
+1439 YGNI
-1450 VWAYQKEAS
+1450 SDISKA
-1459 GTTPTQ
+1459 TI
-1465 QYVEIK
+1465 IK
-1471 YPPKS
+1471 

>member
-28 PPPKAAAASSPFTDI
+28 PPPNAAAATSPFTDI

-71 PDVSVTRGEAAKMLA
+71 PDVSVTRGEAAKMLV

-205 FVVGSQEKKNNEKS
+205 FVVGSQEKKNNETS
-219 YKITSVD
+219 YKITNVD

-237 TIPESLTHIF
+237 TIPESLAHIF

-258 FIEGDLSNKGI
+258 FIEGDLSSKGI
-269 HSISKLTLN
+269 RSISKLTLN
-278 ASGTSSRSLD
+278 ASGTSTRSLD
-288 FDGDYG
+288 FDGNYG
-294 SFGATIV
+294 SLGATIV

-310 NMKLTG
+310 NMTLTG

-331 ATYNQPLTL
+331 ATYNQPLAL

-354 NPDNNKGEDSS
+354 NPDNNKGDDSS

-379 NENDKPFVNW
+379 IENDKPFVNW

-409 VSRLVV
+409 VARLVV

-502 YIDKVILPKDGSPN
+502 YIDKVILPKDESPN

-528 IGNITDPDGKPIDK
+528 VGNITDPDGKPIDK
-542 EENENQNPAD
+542 DENENQNPDD

-593 IPNKSE
+593 APNKSE

-657 KDASPPVVEIQGNV
+657 KDASPPVVKSLQV
-671 IPLHGGTR
+671 TPLHGGTR
-679 AEFKFKASEPGDY
+679 AEFTFTASEPGDY
-692 YYYVRKKTTAADPTT
+692 YYYIRKKTSAADPTT
-707 ADIIA
+707 ADIVA
-712 NHRGKGE
+712 NPTGKGE
-719 AKAGNL
+719 AKADELG
-725 LIPEILTGLD
+725 IEGKLTGLE

-747 DDSGNFSVDPIPE
+747 DNSGNFSIDPPAVKDFITGALDSVPPYVVGGELVLLDEIKNEFYLTVSEDLDPISAE
-760 KAVKE
+760 KI
-765 FKTGELDNVHPYVEN
+765 EN
-780 QKLEPA
+780 YE
-786 GKENQFYVYLN
+786 
-797 EALDPESARNVNN
+797 
-810 YDLSGTVIVNTTGQS
+810 LSGTGIVNQ
-825 KIKPSSV
+825 
-832 QYKEGEKRVLLSIP
+832 GEQQPIHPTKVVYNKAQKRLIFTIP
-846 SGTGFVY
+846 SLTGFVNG
-853 KDTLRVTILPGV
+853 DNLVVTISSNV
-865 KDLAENDFEN
+865 KDLADIEFEN
-875 SNTVQ
+875 INNIPNNSVPRNT
-880 PGGNIRNFAEYV
+880 AEYIHNDAELPV
-892 HEKFEMPVINIEN
+892 LTIIGDPVINN
-905 IVNKPDESDN
+905 TKDQTLL
-915 FKRVE
+915 
-920 VEFKPSK
+920 EFNASK
-927 AGTYYYMMLPD
+927 AGTYHYLIMESDLTLTRD
-938 TVVDNGE
+938 DRLRLIEAVQLNE
-945 TKTFKQYLTDKE
+945 TKFKVG
-957 ITERDFVNEFAADSS
+957 TEDVA
-972 SKSGYFQIDGKDIY
+972 II
-986 VEMGSGPADLEEKT
+986 GSGGNKPAQLGKQ
-1000 KKFPITISKDK
+1000 KVTIPLPNTIPPLD
-1011 LNPFL
+1011 PFK
-1016 SYSVYMVLKDRGGE
+1016 SYSIYMVLRDRSGNVSDIQTKHVIDDRTAPKIENTSIKIAEGDKKATFKFMSDEDGTYYYILRKAGETTVPVPTSAEEVIERGRASTMRKDTNE
-1030 ISKITSKE
+1030 ISLTLEPHQEYELYVAVQDRYKNATMLQVGTESKVYTYDE
-1038 MIGDAKAPLI
+1038 NQNKAIALTPG
-1048 TELKVKSGTPIKTD
+1048 VSGTGIM
-1062 DTKATVSFN
+1062 A
-1071 TDETTDLYYWFVP
+1071 Y
-1084 KKNPDG
+1084 
-1090 TTNDTANLK
+1090 
-1099 IDTPA
+1099 
-1104 ERKFLEDK
+1104 KF
-1112 LKTKNKSENIGMV
+1112 
-1125 NKSGKGSSGLLDMDV
+1125 
-1140 NLTAH
+1140 
-1145 TEYVIYFGAQDTYGN
+1145 F
-1160 FTLYKANSTGD
+1160 
-1171 NHDESNS
+1171 
-1178 GWMKQDFYS
+1178 S
-1187 DGTPPRIEMTTDD
+1187 DGTPPKVEDPIVKQLD
-1200 GQKKRNIVYR
+1200 GKTFEV
-1210 KDDSFIITF
+1210 TF
-1219 SEAIMR
+1219 SEAV
-1225 DDTGVSAIPINGNY
+1225 DLTVSDFKLVDPETGNAITPTYASWKWQDKVEDIDGWKPRKMIITFANEVTQSFDMTVDASVIDKG
-1239 DLSKILTITED
+1239 DWTFSKPKAQYQYPTKVNTITSATLLPD
-1250 KNGIDIT
+1250 TQFPSNLNISKQVQVVANLNADIT
-1257 NQFEFDSYTVGTKTT
+1257 WDQHYYYAVLSDGYELSLDNIRDIIVRADNNNYTDIPGGAIISYGKGQITKP
-1272 EESKLVIKAK
+1272 SDASSAK
-1282 DSNSAN
+1282 
-1288 QTFTVKMKDEAVDY
+1288 TFTA
-1302 KITGYTGNKF
+1302 IQTS
-1312 DVNDFGKY
+1312 ND
-1320 VYPGENIYNTMSYA
+1320 P
-1334 ELTGN
+1334 
-1339 VAGNPIEYNSTTMNV
+1339 NST
-1354 SVNILAHLELNQEY
+1354 
-1368 FYAVT
+1368 
-1373 AANKT
+1373 
-1378 SLDPQLIL
+1378 
-1386 DSVKNKKPADN
+1386 
-1397 GILSFG
+1397 
-1403 KGSVKN
+1403 
-1409 AGDGSTILPLVASP
+1409 
-1423 STNPGI
+1423 
-1429 KNVFKTGQRV
+1429 NVFQKNQKIY
-1439 FLFTKDQYGNI
+1439 LFTKDKYGNI
-1450 VWAYQKEAS
+1450 VYAKESTA
-1459 GTTPTQ
+1459 PTAPNFVLIQ
-1465 QYVEIK
+1465 PRTQ
-1471 YPPKS
+1471 

>member
-14 IATVFASSGIAVVV
+14 IATVFASSGIAAVVS
-28 PPPKAAAASSPFTDI
+28 PPKAAAATSPFTDI

-205 FVVGSQEKKNNEKS
+205 FVVGSQEKKNNETS
-219 YKITSVD
+219 YKITNVD

-237 TIPESLTHIF
+237 TIPESLSHIF

-258 FIEGDLSNKGI
+258 FIEGDLSSKGI
-269 HSISKLTLN
+269 RSISKLTLN
-278 ASGTSSRSLD
+278 ASGTSTRSLD
-288 FDGDYG
+288 FDGNYG

-310 NMKLTG
+310 NMTLTG

-331 ATYNQPLTL
+331 ATYNQPLAL

-354 NPDNNKGEDSS
+354 NPDNNKGDDSS

-379 NENDKPFVNW
+379 TENDKPFVNW

-542 EENENQNPAD
+542 EENENQNPDD

-593 IPNKSE
+593 APNKSE

-657 KDASPPVVEIQGNV
+657 KDASPPVVKSLQV
-671 IPLHGGTR
+671 TPLHGGTR
-679 AEFKFKASEPGDY
+679 AEFTFTASEPGDY
-692 YYYVRKKTTAADPTT
+692 YYYLRPKTTAPDPTT
-707 ADIIA
+707 ADIVA
-712 NHRGKGE
+712 NPTGKGK
-719 AKAGNL
+719 AKAGAL
-725 LIPEILTGLD
+725 GITEILTGLQ
-735 AETEYQLYVVMK
+735 AETGYQLYVVMK
-747 DDSGNFSVDPIPE
+747 DESGNFSVDPAIA
-760 KAVKE
+760 KDFTTK
-765 FKTGELDNVHPYVEN
+765 ELDSIHPFVEN
-780 QKLEPA
+780 KILERK
-786 GKENQFYVYLN
+786 GLNQVYVYFN
-797 EALDPESARNVNN
+797 ERLDKETAQDVKN
-810 YDLSGTVIVNTTGQS
+810 YELSGTGIINVTGQKVIS
-825 KIKPSSV
+825 PEEAIYEEYGSGKS
-832 QYKEGEKRVLLSIP
+832 RVLLKVP
-846 SGTGFVY
+846 SLSGFINH
-853 KDTLRVTILPGV
+853 DTLTVTVLPGV
-865 KDLAENDFEN
+865 KDLAFNDFEN
-875 SNTVQ
+875 ISTV
-880 PGGNIRNFAEYV
+880 PSGAIPNNYAEYM
-892 HEKFEMPVINIEN
+892 HSDIDTPKLKIEKVMKNAEKTKI
-905 IVNKPDESDN
+905 
-915 FKRVE
+915 E
-920 VEFKPSK
+920 VEFSTDK
-927 AGTYYYMMLPD
+927 AGTYYYMIMPQNMDMDALNID
-938 TVVDNGE
+938 S
-945 TKTFKQYLTDKE
+945 
-957 ITERDFVNEFAADSS
+957 RDFIDEFTSKQSGKFDKSS
-972 SKSGYFQIDGKDIY
+972 GGKIYLFKEGEKVANRGNTKFDI
-986 VEMGSGPADLEEKT
+986 VLSDLAV
-1000 KKFPITISKDK
+1000 D
-1011 LNPFL
+1011 PFT
-1016 SYSVYMVLKDRGGE
+1016 SYSVYMVVKDRSGNLSIIEDSLIVDDSKPPLIGDIQVTPKGE
-1030 ISKITSKE
+1030 KPGIPGEETADITLNSDEKGFIYYAAISK
-1038 MIGDAKAPLI
+1038 
-1048 TELKVKSGTPIKTD
+1048 
-1062 DTKATVSFN
+1062 
-1071 TDETTDLYYWFVP
+1071 Y
-1084 KKNPDG
+1084 KKNPVSGVLELNPDIYDNSGNLKPLPG
-1090 TTNDTANLK
+1090 TTDSSKDSATRKAAFLSAATGYKRASLDAGNNILSIDKLTPHEEYILY
-1099 IDTPA
+1099 IGVEDTP
-1104 ERKFLEDK
+1104 
-1112 LKTKNKSENIGMV
+1112 
-1125 NKSGKGSSGLLDMDV
+1125 
-1140 NLTAH
+1140 
-1145 TEYVIYFGAQDTYGN
+1145 GN
-1160 FTLYKANSTGD
+1160 FTVQQRVGTTQEYGD
-1171 NHDESNS
+1171 VM
-1178 GWMKQDFYS
+1178 MKPFYA
-1187 DGTPPRIEMTTDD
+1187 DGTAPKIDPIIKKITDKEFDIIPR
-1200 GQKKRNIVYR
+1200 N
-1210 KDDSFIITF
+1210 DSSTLTFKEDQTFVITF
-1219 SEAIMR
+1219 SEAVSLSS
-1225 DDTGVSAIPINGNY
+1225 DTDLIPVKENTTATIKKLKDELESFSSIGSGAIDKIEWEKTLNTAEPRRLIITFNKKISSNFTIDMNATILKDIKDLGKLSFVSDKSVAKYEHPADFENNTILKAELIGPSGATSSHDLKVSIEINTELNRKQKY
-1239 DLSKILTITED
+1239 YYVVTNSNTKILT
-1250 KNGIDIT
+1250 
-1257 NQFEFDSYTVGTKTT
+1257 
-1272 EESKLVIKAK
+1272 AK
-1282 DSNSAN
+1282 DIID
-1288 QTFTVKMKDEAVDY
+1288 TVDHKQLTPGVVAYDKDDVPVNTNNGT
-1302 KITGYTGNKF
+1302 TGAAPSILLKLSTSEFREGQK
-1312 DVNDFGKY
+1312 
-1320 VYPGENIYNTMSYA
+1320 VYL
-1334 ELTGN
+1334 LT
-1339 VAGNPIEYNSTTMNV
+1339 I
-1354 SVNILAHLELNQEY
+1354 
-1368 FYAVT
+1368 
-1373 AANKT
+1373 
-1378 SLDPQLIL
+1378 
-1386 DSVKNKKPADN
+1386 
-1397 GILSFG
+1397 
-1403 KGSVKN
+1403 
-1409 AGDGSTILPLVASP
+1409 
-1423 STNPGI
+1423 
-1429 KNVFKTGQRV
+1429 
-1439 FLFTKDQYGNI
+1439 DQFGNI
-1450 VWAYQKEAS
+1450 VMAESNDLK
-1459 GTTPTQ
+1459 P
-1465 QYVEIK
+1465 YVTITK
-1471 YPPKS
+1471 AP

>member
-14 IATVFASSGIAVVV
+14 IATVFASSGIAAVVS
-28 PPPKAAAASSPFTDI
+28 PPKAAAATSPFTDI

-205 FVVGSQEKKNNEKS
+205 FVVGSQEKKNNETS
-219 YKITSVD
+219 YKITNVD

-237 TIPESLTHIF
+237 TIPESLAHIF

-258 FIEGDLSNKGI
+258 FIEGDLSSKGI
-269 HSISKLTLN
+269 RSISKLTLN
-278 ASGTSSRSLD
+278 ASGTSTRSLD
-288 FDGDYG
+288 FDGNYG

-310 NMKLTG
+310 NMTLTG

-331 ATYNQPLTL
+331 ATYNLPLAL

-354 NPDNNKGEDSS
+354 NPDNNKGDDSS

-379 NENDKPFVNW
+379 TENDKPFVNW

-442 QGDIGTLNLNTETKL
+442 QGNIDTLNLNTETKL

-528 IGNITDPDGKPIDK
+528 IGIITDPDGKPIDK
-542 EENENQNPAD
+542 EENENQNPDD

-593 IPNKSE
+593 APNKSE

-657 KDASPPVVEIQGNV
+657 KDASPPVVKSLQV
-671 IPLHGGTR
+671 TPLHGGTR
-679 AEFKFKASEPGDY
+679 AEFTFTASEPGDY
-692 YYYVRKKTTAADPTT
+692 YYYIRKKTTATDPTT
-707 ADIIA
+707 ADIVA
-712 NHRGKGE
+712 NPTGKGE
-719 AKAGNL
+719 AKAGEL
-725 LIPEILTGLD
+725 GIEGKLTGLE

-747 DDSGNFSVDPIPE
+747 DNSGNFSIDPP
-760 KAVKE
+760 AVKD
-765 FKTGELDNVHPYVEN
+765 FKTGALDSVHPYVE
-780 QKLEPA
+780 QGKLVR
-786 GKENQFYVYLN
+786 KSNNQFELTVS
-797 EALDPESARNVNN
+797 EALDPESANDINN
-810 YDLSGTVIVNTTGQS
+810 YLLTGTVIVNVTGE
-825 KIKPSSV
+825 KGIKPSAV
-832 QYKEGEKRVLLSIP
+832 EYKAGDKKVLLTIP
-846 SGTGFVY
+846 SDTGFVNG
-853 KDTLRVTILPGV
+853 DTLRVTVLPGV
-865 KDLAENDFEN
+865 KDLANNAFEN
-875 SNTVQ
+875 TGTVK
-880 PGGNIRNFAEYV
+880 PGDPVRNYAEYR
-892 HEKFEMPVINIEN
+892 HEDTVMPVITIEN
-905 IVNKPDESDN
+905 TINKADESDG
-915 FKRVE
+915 FRRAE
-920 VEFKPSK
+920 IEFKPNK
-927 AGTYYYMMLPD
+927 AGTYYYMILPN
-938 TVVDNGE
+938 TVIDNGE
-945 TKTFKQYLTDKE
+945 TKTFQQYLTDHK
-957 ITERDFVNEFAADSS
+957 ITERDFINEFAGDTG
-972 SKSGYFQIDGKDIY
+972 KSGYFQIGGKDIY
-986 VEMGSGPADLEEKT
+986 IQRGSGTADLET
-1000 KKFPITISKDK
+1000 ATQKFPVSVEQNK
-1011 LNPFL
+1011 LDPFN
-1016 SYSVYMVLKDRGGE
+1016 SYSIYMVLRDRGGE
-1030 ISKITSKE
+1030 LSKIAGPKTVFE
-1038 MIGDAKAPLI
+1038 DTKAPLI
-1048 TELKVKSGTPIKTD
+1048 RNLEIKPKEND
-1062 DTKATVSFN
+1062 DTKATISF
-1071 TDETTDLYYWFVP
+1071 ETNETAKVHYWFVE
-1084 KKNPDG
+1084 KRIKDKDGILIDNPD
-1090 TTNDTANLK
+1090 A
-1099 IDTPA
+1099 
-1104 ERKFLEDK
+1104 
-1112 LKTKNKSENIGMV
+1112 
-1125 NKSGKGSSGLLDMDV
+1125 
-1140 NLTAH
+1140 NLTAPADEKYLETKLKSSPSVEKIGKGLSGTVDARGVTLKPH
-1145 TEYVIYFGAQDTYGN
+1145 TEYVVYVGAEDTPGN
-1160 FTLYKANSTGD
+1160 FTIYKANVPYNDHDRTSTGL
-1171 NHDESNS
+1171 
-1178 GWMKQDFYS
+1178 MKQDFYS
-1187 DGTPPRIEMTTDD
+1187 DGTPPSIGMVSPLDNKYYPGLIYRNSDD
-1200 GQKKRNIVYR
+1200 T
-1210 KDDSFIITF
+1210 FTITF
-1219 SEAIMR
+1219 SETIMR
-1225 DDTGVSAIPINGNY
+1225 DENG
-1239 DLSKILTITED
+1239 K
-1250 KNGIDIT
+1250 
-1257 NQFEFDSYTVGTKTT
+1257 
-1272 EESKLVIKAK
+1272 SKLVSTGDTVVVNLADIMTITTK
-1282 DSNSAN
+1282 DSNGNEIDVTAKYAPVTYTTGTDTTKASKLIIKSKTSNDAN
-1288 QTFTVKMKDEAVDY
+1288 QTITVTMKDSTRDFVIPGYEGHKFVDKAQYLYRTLDAKFMEIKLGYLNTSGDDRKVQATFDLLGSAQQFYENGESLKYYYLSDTAGTNETVIANRTPSQVIQAVVHGTDSSLA
-1302 KITGYTGNKF
+1302 KGTGTVATNVARVTK
-1312 DVNDFGKY
+1312 
-1320 VYPGENIYNTMSYA
+1320 
-1334 ELTGN
+1334 ELTHPAKFFNGDWVTIVLEDKYGN
-1339 VAGNPIEYNSTTMNV
+1339 F
-1354 SVNILAHLELNQEY
+1354 HK
-1368 FYAVT
+1368 FYAKVGY
-1373 AANKT
+1373 K
-1378 SLDPQLIL
+1378 DPSIQ
-1386 DSVKNKKPADN
+1386 
-1397 GILSFG
+1397 
-1403 KGSVKN
+1403 
-1409 AGDGSTILPLVASP
+1409 
-1423 STNPGI
+1423 
-1429 KNVFKTGQRV
+1429 
-1439 FLFTKDQYGNI
+1439 
-1450 VWAYQKEAS
+1450 
-1459 GTTPTQ
+1459 
-1465 QYVEIK
+1465 
-1471 YPPKS
+1471 

>member
-43 NQYSDNYNE
+43 NQYTDHYND

-61 MSGFADNTFR
+61 IKGFADNTFR
-71 PDVSVTRGEAAKMLA
+71 PDVNVTRGQAAKMLA
-86 TALKLDTK
+86 TVLKLDTK
-94 NIQDPYYKDVP
+94 NIQDPYFKDVP
-105 KGNQYYKYVAAL
+105 KGSEYYKYVAAL

-128 GMFMPNE
+128 GTFMPNE
-135 VLTRGELAK
+135 VITRGELAK

-154 SPTYNNIFKDVNSK
+154 SQNYNNIFKDVNSQ
-168 TNNAIY
+168 TSNALY
-174 IQTLIDLNITKGTT
+174 IQTVIDLNITEGTT
-188 PVTFSPFD
+188 PVTFSPFA

-205 FVVGSQEKKNNEKS
+205 FVVGSQEKKSNETS
-219 YKITSVD
+219 FKITSVED
-226 DDAVYINGQSY
+226 DTVYVNGESY
-237 TIPESLTHIF
+237 TIPEHLSHIF
-247 NEYNAPVLKGA
+247 NDYNAPVLKGA
-258 FIEGDLSNKGI
+258 YIEGDLSGKVI
-269 HSISKLTLN
+269 RSISKLTLN

-288 FDGDYG
+288 FDGNYG
-294 SFGATIV
+294 SFGATII

-310 NMKLTG
+310 NMTLTG
-316 TMFVNETVRPPLHLG
+316 TMFVNETVRPPLHIG
-331 ATYNQPLTL
+331 AANHQPLAL

-365 NNNSNDLQNWTKPN
+365 SNNSNDLQNWTKPN
-379 NENDKPFVNW
+379 TDNDKPFVNW

-398 VEKYLEFYNSS
+398 VEKYLEFYNSN

-442 QGDIGTLNLNTETKL
+442 QGNIGTLNLNTETKL

-489 DNSYGKI
+489 DNAYGKI

-502 YIDKVILPKDGSPN
+502 YIDKVILPKDVSPN
-516 NIFDDFLDDKDN
+516 DIFDDFLDDKDN
-528 IGNITDPDGKPIDK
+528 VGEITDPDGKPIDK
-542 EENENQNPAD
+542 DDNENQNPDD
-552 KTKPI
+552 KTKPLV
-557 ISITNVKVLN
+557 SITELQLLN
-567 GSEIQADFTSD
+567 GSEIQVDFTSD
-578 EVGTYYYIVREKGAE
+578 EVGTYYYIVREKDVEA
-593 IPNKSE
+593 PNKSE
-599 MVNRLSNKNVAHGTA
+599 MVNRLSNKNVAHGTG
-614 AAIKGTNS
+614 AAIKGKNT

-651 SQEFQM
+651 SQSFQM
-657 KDASPPVVEIQGNV
+657 KDASPPVVKSLQV
-671 IPLHGGTR
+671 TPLHGGTR
-679 AEFKFKASEPGDY
+679 AEFKFTASEPGDY
-692 YYYVRKKTTAADPTT
+692 YYYLRPKTTAPDPTT
-707 ADIIA
+707 ADIVA
-712 NHRGKGE
+712 NPTGKGK
-719 AKAGNL
+719 AKAGAL
-725 LIPEILTGLD
+725 GITEILTGLQ
-735 AETEYQLYVVMK
+735 AETGYQLYVVMK
-747 DDSGNFSVDPIPE
+747 DESGNFSVDP
-760 KAVKE
+760 AVAKD
-765 FKTGELDNVHPYVEN
+765 FTTKELDNIHPFVDN
-780 QKLEPA
+780 VKLEPA
-786 GKENQFYVYLN
+786 GKVNQFYVYFN
-797 EALDPESARNVNN
+797 EALDPESARDVNN
-810 YDLSGTVIVNTTGQS
+810 YDLSGTVIVNTTGQK

-832 QYKEGEKRVLLSIP
+832 EYKDGDKKVLFTIP

-865 KDLAENDFEN
+865 KDLAGNDFEN

-945 TKTFKQYLTDKE
+945 TKTFKQYLTDKG

-1030 ISKITSKE
+1030 ISKITSRE
-1038 MIGDAKAPLI
+1038 MIGDSKAPLI
-1048 TELKVKSGTPIKTD
+1048 SDLVLKSGTIKGPD
-1062 DTKATVSFN
+1062 DKQATISFN
-1071 TDETTDLYYWFVP
+1071 TDETTELHYWFVP
-1084 KKNPDG
+1084 KKNADGSENPDAKL
-1090 TTNDTANLK
+1090 TINTA
-1099 IDTPA
+1099 A
-1104 ERKFLEDK
+1104 ERKQLEDK
-1112 LKTKNKSENIGMV
+1112 LKSSPSIK
-1125 NKSGKGSSGLLDMDV
+1125 KSGKGASGILDMSGIS
-1140 NLTAH
+1140 LTPH
-1145 TEYVIYFGAQDTYGN
+1145 TEYVVYFGAQDTYGN
-1160 FTLYKANSTGD
+1160 FTVYTADSSGN
-1171 NHDESNS
+1171 NHDETEN
-1178 GWMKQDFYS
+1178 GWMKQNFYS
-1187 DGTPPRIEMTTDD
+1187 DGTPPRFEKIVD
-1200 GQKKRNIVYR
+1200 GKKKQNIVYR
-1210 KDDSFIITF
+1210 NPNETFTITF

-1225 DDTGVSAIPINGNY
+1225 DSNGKSTIN
-1239 DLSKILTITED
+1239 DLSLLSIENE
-1250 KNGIDIT
+1250 NGDDIT
-1257 NQFEFDSYTVGTKTT
+1257 SEYQFVSYTRGTKTT
-1272 EESKLVIKAK
+1272 DESYLIIKPSSSGTMDK
-1282 DSNSAN
+1282 
-1288 QTFTVKMKDEAVDY
+1288 TFTVKMKDDAVDY
-1302 KITGYTGNKF
+1302 QITGFTGNKF

-1320 VYPGENIYNTMSYA
+1320 VHQGAVTNSIEDAVVTGTNIGTSNVPASKTMRA
-1334 ELTGN
+1334 
-1339 VAGNPIEYNSTTMNV
+1339 I
-1354 SVNILAHLELNQEY
+1354 VNIDADLSYEQRY
-1368 FYAVT
+1368 YYAVT
-1373 AANKT
+1373 GSATKI
-1378 SLDPQLIL
+1378 DPQLVIDLVKDPNTPNNSIL
-1386 DSVKNKKPADN
+1386 VY
-1397 GILSFG
+1397 GTGVLS
-1403 KGSVKN
+1403 
-1409 AGDGSTILPLVASP
+1409 A
-1423 STNPGI
+1423 TNPAG
-1429 KNVFKTGQRV
+1429 KQ
-1439 FLFTKDQYGNI
+1439 FTLDLTAPVSTTPGYNPIFRKGNNFFIFTLDKFGNI
-1450 VWAYQKEAS
+1450 VLAKNQNNMNNSYF
-1459 GTTPTQ
+1459 
-1465 QYVEIK
+1465 EIGSDIK
-1471 YPPKS
+1471 P

>member
-14 IATVFASSGIAVVV
+14 IATVFASSGIAAVVS
-28 PPPKAAAASSPFTDI
+28 PPKAAAATSPFTDI

-205 FVVGSQEKKNNEKS
+205 FVVGSQEKKNNETS
-219 YKITSVD
+219 YKITNVD

-237 TIPESLTHIF
+237 TIPESLAHIF

-258 FIEGDLSNKGI
+258 FIEGDLSSKGI
-269 HSISKLTLN
+269 RSISKLTLN
-278 ASGTSSRSLD
+278 ASGTNTRSLD
-288 FDGDYG
+288 FDGNYG

-310 NMKLTG
+310 NMTLTG

-331 ATYNQPLTL
+331 ATYNQPLAL

-354 NPDNNKGEDSS
+354 NPDNNKGDDSS

-379 NENDKPFVNW
+379 TENDKPFVNW

-442 QGDIGTLNLNTETKL
+442 QGNIGTLNLNTETKL

-528 IGNITDPDGKPIDK
+528 IGIITDPDGKPIDK
-542 EENENQNPAD
+542 EENENQNPDD

-593 IPNKSE
+593 APNKSE

-657 KDASPPVVEIQGNV
+657 KDASPPVVKSLQV
-671 IPLHGGTR
+671 TPLHGGTR
-679 AEFKFKASEPGDY
+679 AEFTFTASEPGDY

-707 ADIIA
+707 ADIVA
-712 NHRGKGE
+712 NPTGKGE
-719 AKAGNL
+719 AKAGEL
-725 LIPEILTGLD
+725 GIEGKLTGLE

-747 DDSGNFSVDPIPE
+747 DNSGNFSIDPP
-760 KAVKE
+760 AVKD
-765 FKTGELDNVHPYVEN
+765 FKTGALDSVHPYVE
-780 QKLEPA
+780 QGKLVR
-786 GKENQFYVYLN
+786 KSNNQFELTVS
-797 EALDPESARNVNN
+797 EALDPESANDINN
-810 YDLSGTVIVNTTGQS
+810 YLLTGTVIVNVTGE
-825 KIKPSSV
+825 KGIKPSAV
-832 QYKEGEKRVLLSIP
+832 EYKAGDKKVLLTIP
-846 SGTGFVY
+846 SDTGFVNG
-853 KDTLRVTILPGV
+853 DTLRVTVLPGV
-865 KDLAENDFEN
+865 KDLADNAFEN
-875 SNTVQ
+875 TGTVK
-880 PGGNIRNFAEYV
+880 PGDPVRNYAEYR
-892 HEKFEMPVINIEN
+892 HEDTVMPVITIEN
-905 IVNKPDESDN
+905 TINKADESDG
-915 FKRVE
+915 FRRAE
-920 VEFKPSK
+920 IEFKPNK
-927 AGTYYYMMLPD
+927 AGTYYYMILPN
-938 TVVDNGE
+938 TVIDNGE
-945 TKTFKQYLTDKE
+945 TKTFQQYLTDHK
-957 ITERDFVNEFAADSS
+957 ITERDFINEFAGDTG
-972 SKSGYFQIDGKDIY
+972 KSGYFQIGGKDIY
-986 VEMGSGPADLEEKT
+986 IQRGSGTADLET
-1000 KKFPITISKDK
+1000 ATQKFPVSVEQNK
-1011 LNPFL
+1011 LDPFN
-1016 SYSVYMVLKDRGGE
+1016 SYSIYMVLRDRGGE
-1030 ISKITSKE
+1030 LSKIAGPKTVFE
-1038 MIGDAKAPLI
+1038 DTKAPLI
-1048 TELKVKSGTPIKTD
+1048 RNLEIKPKEND
-1062 DTKATVSFN
+1062 DTKATISF
-1071 TDETTDLYYWFVP
+1071 ETNETAKVHYWFVE
-1084 KKNPDG
+1084 KRIKDKDGILIDNPD
-1090 TTNDTANLK
+1090 A
-1099 IDTPA
+1099 
-1104 ERKFLEDK
+1104 
-1112 LKTKNKSENIGMV
+1112 
-1125 NKSGKGSSGLLDMDV
+1125 
-1140 NLTAH
+1140 NLTAPADEKYLETKLKSSPSVEKIGKGLSGTVDARGVTLKPH
-1145 TEYVIYFGAQDTYGN
+1145 TEYVVYVGAEDTPGN
-1160 FTLYKANSTGD
+1160 FTIYKANVPYNDHDRTSTGL
-1171 NHDESNS
+1171 
-1178 GWMKQDFYS
+1178 MKQDFYS
-1187 DGTPPRIEMTTDD
+1187 DGTPPSIGMVSPLDNKYYPGLIYRNSDD
-1200 GQKKRNIVYR
+1200 T
-1210 KDDSFIITF
+1210 FTITF
-1219 SEAIMR
+1219 SETIMR
-1225 DDTGVSAIPINGNY
+1225 DENG
-1239 DLSKILTITED
+1239 K
-1250 KNGIDIT
+1250 
-1257 NQFEFDSYTVGTKTT
+1257 
-1272 EESKLVIKAK
+1272 SKLVSTGDTVVVNLADIMTITTK
-1282 DSNSAN
+1282 DSNGNEIDVTAKYAPVTYTTGTDTTKASKLIIKSKTSNDAN
-1288 QTFTVKMKDEAVDY
+1288 QTITVTMKDSTRDFVIPGYEGHKFVDKAQYLYRTLDAKFMEIKLGYLNTSGDDRKVQATFDLLGSAQQFYENGESLKYYYLSDTAGTNETVIANRTPSQVIQAVVHGTDSSLA
-1302 KITGYTGNKF
+1302 KGTGTVATNVARVTK
-1312 DVNDFGKY
+1312 
-1320 VYPGENIYNTMSYA
+1320 
-1334 ELTGN
+1334 ELTHPAKFFNGDWVTIVLEDKYGN
-1339 VAGNPIEYNSTTMNV
+1339 F
-1354 SVNILAHLELNQEY
+1354 HK
-1368 FYAVT
+1368 FYAKVGY
-1373 AANKT
+1373 K
-1378 SLDPQLIL
+1378 DPSIQ
-1386 DSVKNKKPADN
+1386 
-1397 GILSFG
+1397 
-1403 KGSVKN
+1403 
-1409 AGDGSTILPLVASP
+1409 
-1423 STNPGI
+1423 
-1429 KNVFKTGQRV
+1429 
-1439 FLFTKDQYGNI
+1439 
-1450 VWAYQKEAS
+1450 
-1459 GTTPTQ
+1459 
-1465 QYVEIK
+1465 
-1471 YPPKS
+1471 

>member
-14 IATVFASSGIAVVV
+14 IATVFASSGIAAVVS
-28 PPPKAAAASSPFTDI
+28 PPKAAAATSPFTDI

-205 FVVGSQEKKNNEKS
+205 FVVGSQETKNNETS
-219 YKITSVD
+219 YKITNVD

-237 TIPESLTHIF
+237 TIPESLAHIF

-258 FIEGDLSNKGI
+258 FIEGDLSSKGI
-269 HSISKLTLN
+269 RSISKLTLN
-278 ASGTSSRSLD
+278 ASGTSTRSLD
-288 FDGDYG
+288 FDGNYG

-310 NMKLTG
+310 NMTLTG

-331 ATYNQPLTL
+331 ATYNQPLAL

-354 NPDNNKGEDSS
+354 NPDNNKGDDSS

-379 NENDKPFVNW
+379 TENDKPFVNW

-477 LYIDGRI
+477 VYIDGRI

-542 EENENQNPAD
+542 EENENQNPDD

-593 IPNKSE
+593 APNKSE

-657 KDASPPVVEIQGNV
+657 KDGTPPKVEGLKISA
-671 IPLHGGTR
+671 LHGGTR
-679 AEFKFKASEPGDY
+679 AEFTFRATEPGDY
-692 YYYVRKKTTAADPTT
+692 YYYVRKYTTAPDPTT
-707 ADIIA
+707 ADIFA
-712 NHRGKGE
+712 NPTGKGK
-719 AKAGNL
+719 AKAGEL
-725 LIPEILTGLD
+725 GIKDILTGLD
-735 AETEYQLYVVMK
+735 AEIEYQLYVVMK
-747 DDSGNFSVDPIPE
+747 DESGNFSEKPVVEKFTTLALDNIPPYVVGGE
-760 KAVKE
+760 LVLLDAVKNE
-765 FKTGELDNVHPYVEN
+765 FYLTVSEDLDSI
-780 QKLEPA
+780 
-786 GKENQFYVYLN
+786 
-797 EALDPESARNVNN
+797 SAEKIEN
-810 YDLSGTVIVNTTGQS
+810 YDLSGTGIVNQG
-825 KIKPSSV
+825 V
-832 QYKEGEKRVLLSIP
+832 QQPIHPTKVVYNKAQKRLIFTIP
-846 SGTGFVY
+846 SLTGFVNG
-853 KDTLRVTILPGV
+853 DNLVVTISPNV
-865 KDLAENDFEN
+865 KDLADIEFEN
-875 SNTVQ
+875 INNIPPNSN
-880 PGGNIRNFAEYV
+880 PPRNTAEYL
-892 HEKFEMPVINIEN
+892 HKDSKLPILTIKGEPEINAAKDLTLLTFN
-905 IVNKPDESDN
+905 AT
-915 FKRVE
+915 
-920 VEFKPSK
+920 K
-927 AGTYYYMMLPD
+927 AGTYHYLIMESGLNLTSEDRFRFIEAVQSNASNFQVGSEMVEIVGRGGDKPAQLGDQKVPIPLP
-938 TVVDNGE
+938 N
-945 TKTFKQYLTDKE
+945 KYPPLSSFK
-957 ITERDFVNEFAADSS
+957 
-972 SKSGYFQIDGKDIY
+972 
-986 VEMGSGPADLEEKT
+986 
-1000 KKFPITISKDK
+1000 
-1011 LNPFL
+1011 
-1016 SYSVYMVLKDRGGE
+1016 SYSIYMVLRDRSGNISDIQTKQVINDKLAPKIENTSIKIAEGDKKATFKFMSDEEGTYYYILRKVGDTSVPVPTNAEEVIERGSTSTMRKDTNE
-1030 ISKITSKE
+1030 IS
-1038 MIGDAKAPLI
+1038 
-1048 TELKVKSGTPIKTD
+1048 
-1062 DTKATVSFN
+1062 
-1071 TDETTDLYYWFVP
+1071 
-1084 KKNPDG
+1084 
-1090 TTNDTANLK
+1090 
-1099 IDTPA
+1099 
-1104 ERKFLEDK
+1104 
-1112 LKTKNKSENIGMV
+1112 
-1125 NKSGKGSSGLLDMDV
+1125 
-1140 NLTAH
+1140 
-1145 TEYVIYFGAQDTYGN
+1145 
-1160 FTLYKANSTGD
+1160 FTLEPHQDYELYVAVQDRYKNATMLQVGTESKVYTYDD
-1171 NHDESNS
+1171 NQNKTITLTQGETDK
-1178 GWMKQDFYS
+1178 GIMAYKFFS
-1187 DGTPPRIEMTTDD
+1187 DGTPPKVEDPIVKQLD
-1200 GQKKRNIVYR
+1200 GKTFEV
-1210 KDDSFIITF
+1210 TF
-1219 SEAIMR
+1219 SEAVDLNGSDFKLVDPETDNAISPTYTWEWE
-1225 DDTGVSAIPINGNY
+1225 DTSAKKEWEPRQLIIKFANEVTQ
-1239 DLSKILTITED
+1239 SF
-1250 KNGIDIT
+1250 DIT
-1257 NQFEFDSYTVGTKTT
+1257 VNATATDKGGWKF
-1272 EESKLVIKAK
+1272 SKLAAK
-1282 DSNSAN
+1282 YQYPKPNAN
-1288 QTFTVKMKDEAVDY
+1288 NKIIEAY
-1302 KITGYTGNKF
+1302 
-1312 DVNDFGKY
+1312 
-1320 VYPGENIYNTMSYA
+1320 
-1334 ELTGN
+1334 LTGTLGGSD
-1339 VAGNPIEYNSTTMNV
+1339 VKTSPTMEV
-1354 SVNILAHLELNQEY
+1354 SVEINTELSWEQTY
-1368 FYAVT
+1368 YYAVT
-1373 AANKT
+1373 NSASQVLTKEDIINSIETGKWTQGITQAGKKLLTT
-1378 SLDPQLIL
+1378 SPQQQNQ
-1386 DSVKNKKPADN
+1386 SEASFR
-1397 GILSFG
+1397 LSL
-1403 KGSVKN
+1403 KATGSN
-1409 AGDGSTILPLVASP
+1409 AI
-1423 STNPGI
+1423 
-1429 KNVFKTGQRV
+1429 FMEGQRV
-1439 FLFTKDQYGNI
+1439 YLLTVDKYGN
-1450 VWAYQKEAS
+1450 VVMDENGS
-1459 GTTPTQ
+1459 L
-1465 QYVEIK
+1465 QYTLIK
-1471 YPPKS
+1471 R